1 MYNKPRSRL
10 TLTRETN
17 IHTTNSLASLQIVPT
32 VSSGN
37 SQSSLFSRHTQQFD
51 KSTVQPQD
59 QVIFRPTQILPSD
72 VNMKRYTHQGTPD
85 FALNQFAG
93 SDQKPTEKVPIHYRS
108 NKKQIVP
115 AAALAHDL
123 NAPPDIVQDVEDSG
137 RTSRSS
143 SHLSPNTQKAPAFL
157 PGDRVIFAE
166 SPSAPGIPVVYRTPE
181 ERSSNPDRL
190 NLDRRKLTVCP
201 ILEGEEQLRLLNYQH
216 NMICKIQHL
225 SSLKRLIFLDLY
237 DNQIEEIAGLNALK
251 SLRVLMLGKNR
262 IRRIENLDT
271 LFKLDVLDLHGN
283 QISNIENLNHLTE
296 LRVLNLAGNHI
307 VHVDN
312 LSGMDSLAELNL
324 RRNKIKTVVD
334 VDNLP
339 SLQRL
344 FLSFNEI
351 SSFEDIACLGE
362 STSLSEISLDGNPI
376 AQEQYYKQIVLR
388 HMQQLKQLDMK
399 RVTDPGTSVSSRRP
413 GLYNPLYHLMSLPG
427 FKSNLASSG
436 SVIPA
441 ENILDGSSTDNKN
454 ITGNLITPKSSSS
467 HFTPAFQRTHVLSS
481 AGDMSKIGLVDDSDN
496 KGRNSLGKPRFM
508 TVKATNWAVNT
519 TVSSKASSVSNTVVH
534 TTPQRQNFLPN
545 KTGMATKPQTPY
557 TLYRSYTS
565 VEQLNDNS
573 PKPSMKRHTLSL
585 MDPLSTS
592 PMFTLSPVESNDD
605 RVWKFGSEPS
615 VHQTSVSADRPFL
628 EKNLRNG
635 SETSVD
641 QKSVNSSIDS
651 IQNVEKMPRKASRPN
666 SEYSECSESTQ
677 STKTLTETDFIN
689 NGSRPISEYSVTSD
703 KTLQPKDG
711 DVPETTGTL
720 SRPLSEYSENSER
733 KMSEN
738 VLQGKNVFR
747 YYSDSDLSRTTE
759 SKMAQEQNISSLI
772 SDSKNLLEKTY
783 DREKQ
788 EKFMPFWKV
797 IDNKIVRVTCN
808 EEEFEKMKLD
818 RSTARNME
826 VNRSTVKPEFN
837 FNGTNGDTKLENI
850 LKTSL
855 DAKIEVSNEMANLLN
870 DSGPKSLDKKVQLN
884 QKVEKSEKDIVLEK
898 ETTSLSTDKYDISIT
913 RNFYQKSY
921 GIDQVTMII
930 PKSAEAVEN
939 PKSNDTVKIPKSAAE
954 ETKKSKEFENMH
966 QSLGTQKNKGQ
977 RIDTNQE
984 ENQASG
990 ELHSVKINNLQS
1002 SADSRQSQKA
1012 PPLKPL
1018 KTSESFP
1025 NLRTADLG
1033 SSGNMNEKTLP
1044 ELSTKSVRKL
1054 KEDQSKHLL
1063 VKEPLIAESLA
1074 KKPDKLTIFK
1084 EPPLQIQSKTTM
1096 ATIHETENATSQ
1108 TMSVQGVQQK
1118 TGLSK
1123 SVSAP
1128 SLSAVAL
1135 SDNTTESTSTSST
1148 SLDLSLGMSSLGSP
1162 ITLGSTESIPSTPSQ
1177 PTRKNSGTTMGLS
1190 VVKQSFKATPLMLTC
1205 SAVFPVVVSP
1215 VREEERR
1222 IALVMARKDDEKKK
1236 DINKTQVLKEKKR
1249 LAINNARRQWEVMQ
1263 GNMIN
1268 KSGKLSRTPDL
1279 YANHVGSIPNAELV
1293 SPDGADENMEV
1304 ESINRCK
1311 HWVQCESFTDMY
1323 KKRIPGPLMS
1333 IFGELERKSRLRQ
1346 SQSDE
1351 DLSQGDNRTATD
1363 LSNLADLEGDTLTL
1377 YGTQSLE
1384 ALDRNWGMQ
1393 AAGAVTHIIFKFI
1406 DFEDIAKQL
1415 YKVRTKFPGVQTLTF
1430 SATNI
1435 RSYQQINALSSVRR
1449 FDNLIV
1455 ENEGNPITKFTLWR
1469 SYVVFRLAHFALK
1482 KINDMEVTAGD
1493 IVNAEKLYGPVSHIT
1508 TSQLPQSR
1516 LLSLVGEARYVKV

>member
-399 RVTDPGTSVSSRRP
+399 RVT
-413 GLYNPLYHLMSLPG
+413 
-427 FKSNLASSG
+427 
-436 SVIPA
+436 
-441 ENILDGSSTDNKN
+441 
-454 ITGNLITPKSSSS
+454 
-467 HFTPAFQRTHVLSS
+467 
-481 AGDMSKIGLVDDSDN
+481 
-496 KGRNSLGKPRFM
+496 
-508 TVKATNWAVNT
+508 
-519 TVSSKASSVSNTVVH
+519 
-534 TTPQRQNFLPN
+534 
-545 KTGMATKPQTPY
+545 
-557 TLYRSYTS
+557 
-565 VEQLNDNS
+565 
-573 PKPSMKRHTLSL
+573 
-585 MDPLSTS
+585 
-592 PMFTLSPVESNDD
+592 
-605 RVWKFGSEPS
+605 
-615 VHQTSVSADRPFL
+615 
-628 EKNLRNG
+628 
-635 SETSVD
+635 
-641 QKSVNSSIDS
+641 
-651 IQNVEKMPRKASRPN
+651 
-666 SEYSECSESTQ
+666 
-677 STKTLTETDFIN
+677 
-689 NGSRPISEYSVTSD
+689 
-703 KTLQPKDG
+703 
-711 DVPETTGTL
+711 
-720 SRPLSEYSENSER
+720 
-733 KMSEN
+733 
-738 VLQGKNVFR
+738 
-747 YYSDSDLSRTTE
+747 
-759 SKMAQEQNISSLI
+759 
-772 SDSKNLLEKTY
+772 
-783 DREKQ
+783 
-788 EKFMPFWKV
+788 
-797 IDNKIVRVTCN
+797 
-808 EEEFEKMKLD
+808 
-818 RSTARNME
+818 
-826 VNRSTVKPEFN
+826 
-837 FNGTNGDTKLENI
+837 
-850 LKTSL
+850 
-855 DAKIEVSNEMANLLN
+855 
-870 DSGPKSLDKKVQLN
+870 
-884 QKVEKSEKDIVLEK
+884 
-898 ETTSLSTDKYDISIT
+898 
-913 RNFYQKSY
+913 
-921 GIDQVTMII
+921 
-930 PKSAEAVEN
+930 
-939 PKSNDTVKIPKSAAE
+939 
-954 ETKKSKEFENMH
+954 
-966 QSLGTQKNKGQ
+966 
-977 RIDTNQE
+977 
-984 ENQASG
+984 
-990 ELHSVKINNLQS
+990 
-1002 SADSRQSQKA
+1002 
-1012 PPLKPL
+1012 
-1018 KTSESFP
+1018 
-1025 NLRTADLG
+1025 
-1033 SSGNMNEKTLP
+1033 
-1044 ELSTKSVRKL
+1044 
-1054 KEDQSKHLL
+1054 
-1063 VKEPLIAESLA
+1063 
-1074 KKPDKLTIFK
+1074 
-1084 EPPLQIQSKTTM
+1084 
-1096 ATIHETENATSQ
+1096 
-1108 TMSVQGVQQK
+1108 
-1118 TGLSK
+1118 
-1123 SVSAP
+1123 
-1128 SLSAVAL
+1128 
-1135 SDNTTESTSTSST
+1135 
-1148 SLDLSLGMSSLGSP
+1148 
-1162 ITLGSTESIPSTPSQ
+1162 
-1177 PTRKNSGTTMGLS
+1177 
-1190 VVKQSFKATPLMLTC
+1190 
-1205 SAVFPVVVSP
+1205 
-1215 VREEERR
+1215 EEERR

-1304 ESINRCK
+1304 ESINRTIMHGPAHFCK
-1311 HWVQCESFTDMY
+1311 KVALVTSVYAVDNVFPTPCVDSAR
-1323 KKRIPGPLMS
+1323 RIPGPLMS

-1351 DLSQGDNRTATD
+1351 DLSEKQSSRGNSRPSSSHSSNNFDLPDIPKERPRTSSNTRKVEGTKNLKETIIFGQGDNRTATD

-1516 LLSLVGEARYVKV
+1516 LLSLVGEARRKQVLSITEDKSKKLLEGKLDKSQNEFVGRAGLTHQPVEAVNTKQQEQNARRNFARSYVNEITKEAIFTDRKKNELLKQWPMIFHEMVYSSMSDMSDMQSYMKKCLEELEKS

>member
-1 MYNKPRSRL
+1 MNLR
-10 TLTRETN
+10 RERRDSVVPMSYFVVWMK
-17 IHTTNSLASLQIVPT
+17 HPASL
-32 VSSGN
+32 SG
-37 SQSSLFSRHTQQFD
+37 
-51 KSTVQPQD
+51 
-59 QVIFRPTQILPSD
+59 
-72 VNMKRYTHQGTPD
+72 
-85 FALNQFAG
+85 
-93 SDQKPTEKVPIHYRS
+93 EKVPIHYRS

-283 QISNIENLNHLTE
+283 QISNIENLNHLSE

-399 RVTDPGTSVSSRRP
+399 RVT
-413 GLYNPLYHLMSLPG
+413 
-427 FKSNLASSG
+427 
-436 SVIPA
+436 
-441 ENILDGSSTDNKN
+441 
-454 ITGNLITPKSSSS
+454 
-467 HFTPAFQRTHVLSS
+467 
-481 AGDMSKIGLVDDSDN
+481 
-496 KGRNSLGKPRFM
+496 
-508 TVKATNWAVNT
+508 
-519 TVSSKASSVSNTVVH
+519 
-534 TTPQRQNFLPN
+534 
-545 KTGMATKPQTPY
+545 
-557 TLYRSYTS
+557 
-565 VEQLNDNS
+565 
-573 PKPSMKRHTLSL
+573 
-585 MDPLSTS
+585 
-592 PMFTLSPVESNDD
+592 
-605 RVWKFGSEPS
+605 
-615 VHQTSVSADRPFL
+615 
-628 EKNLRNG
+628 
-635 SETSVD
+635 
-641 QKSVNSSIDS
+641 
-651 IQNVEKMPRKASRPN
+651 
-666 SEYSECSESTQ
+666 
-677 STKTLTETDFIN
+677 
-689 NGSRPISEYSVTSD
+689 
-703 KTLQPKDG
+703 
-711 DVPETTGTL
+711 
-720 SRPLSEYSENSER
+720 
-733 KMSEN
+733 
-738 VLQGKNVFR
+738 
-747 YYSDSDLSRTTE
+747 
-759 SKMAQEQNISSLI
+759 
-772 SDSKNLLEKTY
+772 
-783 DREKQ
+783 
-788 EKFMPFWKV
+788 
-797 IDNKIVRVTCN
+797 
-808 EEEFEKMKLD
+808 
-818 RSTARNME
+818 
-826 VNRSTVKPEFN
+826 
-837 FNGTNGDTKLENI
+837 
-850 LKTSL
+850 
-855 DAKIEVSNEMANLLN
+855 
-870 DSGPKSLDKKVQLN
+870 
-884 QKVEKSEKDIVLEK
+884 
-898 ETTSLSTDKYDISIT
+898 
-913 RNFYQKSY
+913 
-921 GIDQVTMII
+921 
-930 PKSAEAVEN
+930 
-939 PKSNDTVKIPKSAAE
+939 
-954 ETKKSKEFENMH
+954 
-966 QSLGTQKNKGQ
+966 
-977 RIDTNQE
+977 
-984 ENQASG
+984 
-990 ELHSVKINNLQS
+990 
-1002 SADSRQSQKA
+1002 
-1012 PPLKPL
+1012 
-1018 KTSESFP
+1018 
-1025 NLRTADLG
+1025 
-1033 SSGNMNEKTLP
+1033 
-1044 ELSTKSVRKL
+1044 
-1054 KEDQSKHLL
+1054 
-1063 VKEPLIAESLA
+1063 
-1074 KKPDKLTIFK
+1074 
-1084 EPPLQIQSKTTM
+1084 
-1096 ATIHETENATSQ
+1096 
-1108 TMSVQGVQQK
+1108 
-1118 TGLSK
+1118 
-1123 SVSAP
+1123 
-1128 SLSAVAL
+1128 
-1135 SDNTTESTSTSST
+1135 
-1148 SLDLSLGMSSLGSP
+1148 
-1162 ITLGSTESIPSTPSQ
+1162 
-1177 PTRKNSGTTMGLS
+1177 
-1190 VVKQSFKATPLMLTC
+1190 
-1205 SAVFPVVVSP
+1205 
-1215 VREEERR
+1215 EEERR

-1304 ESINRCK
+1304 ESINR
-1311 HWVQCESFTDMY
+1311 
-1323 KKRIPGPLMS
+1323 
-1333 IFGELERKSRLRQ
+1333 KSRLRQ

-1351 DLSQGDNRTATD
+1351 DLSEKQSSRGNSRPSSSHSSNNFDLPDIPKERPRTSSNSRKVDGTKNLKETIIFGQGDNRTATD

-1384 ALDRNWGMQ
+1384 ALDRNWGIQ

-1516 LLSLVGEARYVKV
+1516 LLSLVGEARRKQVLSITEDKSKKLLEGKLDKSQNDFVGRAGLTHQPVEAVNTKQQCQWTIYSVEQNARRNFARSYVNEITKEAIFTDRKKNELLKQWPMIFHEMVYSSMSDMSDMQSYMKKCLEELEKS

>member
-399 RVTDPGTSVSSRRP
+399 RVT
-413 GLYNPLYHLMSLPG
+413 
-427 FKSNLASSG
+427 
-436 SVIPA
+436 
-441 ENILDGSSTDNKN
+441 
-454 ITGNLITPKSSSS
+454 
-467 HFTPAFQRTHVLSS
+467 
-481 AGDMSKIGLVDDSDN
+481 
-496 KGRNSLGKPRFM
+496 
-508 TVKATNWAVNT
+508 
-519 TVSSKASSVSNTVVH
+519 
-534 TTPQRQNFLPN
+534 
-545 KTGMATKPQTPY
+545 
-557 TLYRSYTS
+557 
-565 VEQLNDNS
+565 
-573 PKPSMKRHTLSL
+573 
-585 MDPLSTS
+585 
-592 PMFTLSPVESNDD
+592 
-605 RVWKFGSEPS
+605 
-615 VHQTSVSADRPFL
+615 
-628 EKNLRNG
+628 
-635 SETSVD
+635 
-641 QKSVNSSIDS
+641 
-651 IQNVEKMPRKASRPN
+651 
-666 SEYSECSESTQ
+666 
-677 STKTLTETDFIN
+677 
-689 NGSRPISEYSVTSD
+689 
-703 KTLQPKDG
+703 
-711 DVPETTGTL
+711 
-720 SRPLSEYSENSER
+720 
-733 KMSEN
+733 
-738 VLQGKNVFR
+738 
-747 YYSDSDLSRTTE
+747 
-759 SKMAQEQNISSLI
+759 
-772 SDSKNLLEKTY
+772 
-783 DREKQ
+783 
-788 EKFMPFWKV
+788 
-797 IDNKIVRVTCN
+797 
-808 EEEFEKMKLD
+808 
-818 RSTARNME
+818 
-826 VNRSTVKPEFN
+826 
-837 FNGTNGDTKLENI
+837 
-850 LKTSL
+850 
-855 DAKIEVSNEMANLLN
+855 
-870 DSGPKSLDKKVQLN
+870 
-884 QKVEKSEKDIVLEK
+884 
-898 ETTSLSTDKYDISIT
+898 
-913 RNFYQKSY
+913 
-921 GIDQVTMII
+921 
-930 PKSAEAVEN
+930 
-939 PKSNDTVKIPKSAAE
+939 
-954 ETKKSKEFENMH
+954 
-966 QSLGTQKNKGQ
+966 
-977 RIDTNQE
+977 
-984 ENQASG
+984 
-990 ELHSVKINNLQS
+990 
-1002 SADSRQSQKA
+1002 
-1012 PPLKPL
+1012 
-1018 KTSESFP
+1018 
-1025 NLRTADLG
+1025 
-1033 SSGNMNEKTLP
+1033 
-1044 ELSTKSVRKL
+1044 
-1054 KEDQSKHLL
+1054 
-1063 VKEPLIAESLA
+1063 
-1074 KKPDKLTIFK
+1074 
-1084 EPPLQIQSKTTM
+1084 
-1096 ATIHETENATSQ
+1096 
-1108 TMSVQGVQQK
+1108 
-1118 TGLSK
+1118 
-1123 SVSAP
+1123 
-1128 SLSAVAL
+1128 
-1135 SDNTTESTSTSST
+1135 
-1148 SLDLSLGMSSLGSP
+1148 
-1162 ITLGSTESIPSTPSQ
+1162 
-1177 PTRKNSGTTMGLS
+1177 
-1190 VVKQSFKATPLMLTC
+1190 
-1205 SAVFPVVVSP
+1205 
-1215 VREEERR
+1215 EEERR

-1304 ESINRCK
+1304 ESINR
-1311 HWVQCESFTDMY
+1311 
-1323 KKRIPGPLMS
+1323 
-1333 IFGELERKSRLRQ
+1333 KSRLRQ

-1351 DLSQGDNRTATD
+1351 DLSEKQSSRGNSRPSSSHSSNNFDLPDIPKERPRTSSNTRKVEGTKNLKETIIFGQGDNRTATD

-1516 LLSLVGEARYVKV
+1516 LLSLVGEARRKQVLSITEDKSKKLLEGKLDKSQNEFVGRAGLTHQPVEAVNTKQQEQNARRNFARSYVNEITKEAIFTDRKKNELLKQWPMIFHEMVYSSMSDMSDMQSYMKKCLEELEKS

>member
-399 RVTDPGTSVSSRRP
+399 RVT
-413 GLYNPLYHLMSLPG
+413 
-427 FKSNLASSG
+427 
-436 SVIPA
+436 
-441 ENILDGSSTDNKN
+441 
-454 ITGNLITPKSSSS
+454 
-467 HFTPAFQRTHVLSS
+467 
-481 AGDMSKIGLVDDSDN
+481 
-496 KGRNSLGKPRFM
+496 
-508 TVKATNWAVNT
+508 
-519 TVSSKASSVSNTVVH
+519 
-534 TTPQRQNFLPN
+534 
-545 KTGMATKPQTPY
+545 
-557 TLYRSYTS
+557 
-565 VEQLNDNS
+565 
-573 PKPSMKRHTLSL
+573 
-585 MDPLSTS
+585 
-592 PMFTLSPVESNDD
+592 
-605 RVWKFGSEPS
+605 
-615 VHQTSVSADRPFL
+615 
-628 EKNLRNG
+628 
-635 SETSVD
+635 
-641 QKSVNSSIDS
+641 
-651 IQNVEKMPRKASRPN
+651 
-666 SEYSECSESTQ
+666 
-677 STKTLTETDFIN
+677 
-689 NGSRPISEYSVTSD
+689 
-703 KTLQPKDG
+703 
-711 DVPETTGTL
+711 
-720 SRPLSEYSENSER
+720 
-733 KMSEN
+733 
-738 VLQGKNVFR
+738 
-747 YYSDSDLSRTTE
+747 
-759 SKMAQEQNISSLI
+759 
-772 SDSKNLLEKTY
+772 
-783 DREKQ
+783 
-788 EKFMPFWKV
+788 
-797 IDNKIVRVTCN
+797 
-808 EEEFEKMKLD
+808 
-818 RSTARNME
+818 
-826 VNRSTVKPEFN
+826 
-837 FNGTNGDTKLENI
+837 
-850 LKTSL
+850 
-855 DAKIEVSNEMANLLN
+855 
-870 DSGPKSLDKKVQLN
+870 
-884 QKVEKSEKDIVLEK
+884 
-898 ETTSLSTDKYDISIT
+898 
-913 RNFYQKSY
+913 
-921 GIDQVTMII
+921 
-930 PKSAEAVEN
+930 
-939 PKSNDTVKIPKSAAE
+939 
-954 ETKKSKEFENMH
+954 
-966 QSLGTQKNKGQ
+966 
-977 RIDTNQE
+977 
-984 ENQASG
+984 
-990 ELHSVKINNLQS
+990 
-1002 SADSRQSQKA
+1002 
-1012 PPLKPL
+1012 
-1018 KTSESFP
+1018 
-1025 NLRTADLG
+1025 
-1033 SSGNMNEKTLP
+1033 
-1044 ELSTKSVRKL
+1044 
-1054 KEDQSKHLL
+1054 
-1063 VKEPLIAESLA
+1063 
-1074 KKPDKLTIFK
+1074 
-1084 EPPLQIQSKTTM
+1084 
-1096 ATIHETENATSQ
+1096 
-1108 TMSVQGVQQK
+1108 
-1118 TGLSK
+1118 
-1123 SVSAP
+1123 
-1128 SLSAVAL
+1128 
-1135 SDNTTESTSTSST
+1135 
-1148 SLDLSLGMSSLGSP
+1148 
-1162 ITLGSTESIPSTPSQ
+1162 
-1177 PTRKNSGTTMGLS
+1177 
-1190 VVKQSFKATPLMLTC
+1190 
-1205 SAVFPVVVSP
+1205 
-1215 VREEERR
+1215 EEERR

-1304 ESINRCK
+1304 ESINSEKQSSRGNSRPSSS
-1311 HWVQCESFTDMY
+1311 HSSNNFDLPD
-1323 KKRIPGPLMS
+1323 IPKERPRTSSNTRKVEGTKNLKETI
-1333 IFGELERKSRLRQ
+1333 IFG
-1346 SQSDE
+1346 
-1351 DLSQGDNRTATD
+1351 QGDNRTATD

-1516 LLSLVGEARYVKV
+1516 LLSLVGEARRKQVLSITEDKSKKLLEGKLDKSQNEFVGRAGLTHQPVEAVNTKQQCQWTIYSVEQNARRNFARSYVNEITKEAIFTDRKKNELLKQWPMIFHEMVYSSMSDMSDMQSYMKKCLEELEKS

>member
-37 SQSSLFSRHTQQFD
+37 LQSSLFSRHTQQFD

-93 SDQKPTEKVPIHYRS
+93 SDQKSTEKVPIHYRS

-283 QISNIENLNHLTE
+283 QISNIENLNHLSE

-399 RVTDPGTSVSSRRP
+399 RVT
-413 GLYNPLYHLMSLPG
+413 
-427 FKSNLASSG
+427 
-436 SVIPA
+436 
-441 ENILDGSSTDNKN
+441 
-454 ITGNLITPKSSSS
+454 
-467 HFTPAFQRTHVLSS
+467 
-481 AGDMSKIGLVDDSDN
+481 
-496 KGRNSLGKPRFM
+496 
-508 TVKATNWAVNT
+508 
-519 TVSSKASSVSNTVVH
+519 
-534 TTPQRQNFLPN
+534 
-545 KTGMATKPQTPY
+545 
-557 TLYRSYTS
+557 
-565 VEQLNDNS
+565 
-573 PKPSMKRHTLSL
+573 
-585 MDPLSTS
+585 
-592 PMFTLSPVESNDD
+592 
-605 RVWKFGSEPS
+605 
-615 VHQTSVSADRPFL
+615 
-628 EKNLRNG
+628 
-635 SETSVD
+635 
-641 QKSVNSSIDS
+641 
-651 IQNVEKMPRKASRPN
+651 
-666 SEYSECSESTQ
+666 
-677 STKTLTETDFIN
+677 
-689 NGSRPISEYSVTSD
+689 
-703 KTLQPKDG
+703 
-711 DVPETTGTL
+711 
-720 SRPLSEYSENSER
+720 
-733 KMSEN
+733 
-738 VLQGKNVFR
+738 
-747 YYSDSDLSRTTE
+747 
-759 SKMAQEQNISSLI
+759 
-772 SDSKNLLEKTY
+772 
-783 DREKQ
+783 
-788 EKFMPFWKV
+788 
-797 IDNKIVRVTCN
+797 
-808 EEEFEKMKLD
+808 
-818 RSTARNME
+818 
-826 VNRSTVKPEFN
+826 
-837 FNGTNGDTKLENI
+837 
-850 LKTSL
+850 
-855 DAKIEVSNEMANLLN
+855 
-870 DSGPKSLDKKVQLN
+870 
-884 QKVEKSEKDIVLEK
+884 
-898 ETTSLSTDKYDISIT
+898 
-913 RNFYQKSY
+913 
-921 GIDQVTMII
+921 
-930 PKSAEAVEN
+930 
-939 PKSNDTVKIPKSAAE
+939 
-954 ETKKSKEFENMH
+954 
-966 QSLGTQKNKGQ
+966 
-977 RIDTNQE
+977 
-984 ENQASG
+984 
-990 ELHSVKINNLQS
+990 
-1002 SADSRQSQKA
+1002 
-1012 PPLKPL
+1012 
-1018 KTSESFP
+1018 
-1025 NLRTADLG
+1025 
-1033 SSGNMNEKTLP
+1033 
-1044 ELSTKSVRKL
+1044 
-1054 KEDQSKHLL
+1054 
-1063 VKEPLIAESLA
+1063 
-1074 KKPDKLTIFK
+1074 
-1084 EPPLQIQSKTTM
+1084 
-1096 ATIHETENATSQ
+1096 
-1108 TMSVQGVQQK
+1108 
-1118 TGLSK
+1118 
-1123 SVSAP
+1123 
-1128 SLSAVAL
+1128 
-1135 SDNTTESTSTSST
+1135 
-1148 SLDLSLGMSSLGSP
+1148 
-1162 ITLGSTESIPSTPSQ
+1162 
-1177 PTRKNSGTTMGLS
+1177 
-1190 VVKQSFKATPLMLTC
+1190 
-1205 SAVFPVVVSP
+1205 
-1215 VREEERR
+1215 EEERR

-1304 ESINRCK
+1304 ESINR
-1311 HWVQCESFTDMY
+1311 
-1323 KKRIPGPLMS
+1323 
-1333 IFGELERKSRLRQ
+1333 KSRLRQ

-1351 DLSQGDNRTATD
+1351 DLSEKQSSRGNSRPSSSHSSNNFDLPDIPKERPRTSSNSRKVDGTKNLKETIIFGQGDNRTATD

-1384 ALDRNWGMQ
+1384 ALDRNWGIQ

-1516 LLSLVGEARYVKV
+1516 LLSLVGEARRKQVLSITEDKSKKLLEGKLDKSQNDFVGRAGLTHQPVEAVNTKQQCQWTIYSVEQNARRNFARSYVNEITKEAIFTDRKKNELLKQWPMIFHEMVYSSMSDMSDMQSYMKKCLEELEKS

>member
-10 TLTRETN
+10 TLTRE
-17 IHTTNSLASLQIVPT
+17 
-32 VSSGN
+32 
-37 SQSSLFSRHTQQFD
+37 QQFD

-283 QISNIENLNHLTE
+283 QISNIENLNHLSE

-399 RVTDPGTSVSSRRP
+399 RVT
-413 GLYNPLYHLMSLPG
+413 
-427 FKSNLASSG
+427 
-436 SVIPA
+436 
-441 ENILDGSSTDNKN
+441 
-454 ITGNLITPKSSSS
+454 
-467 HFTPAFQRTHVLSS
+467 
-481 AGDMSKIGLVDDSDN
+481 
-496 KGRNSLGKPRFM
+496 
-508 TVKATNWAVNT
+508 
-519 TVSSKASSVSNTVVH
+519 
-534 TTPQRQNFLPN
+534 
-545 KTGMATKPQTPY
+545 
-557 TLYRSYTS
+557 
-565 VEQLNDNS
+565 
-573 PKPSMKRHTLSL
+573 
-585 MDPLSTS
+585 
-592 PMFTLSPVESNDD
+592 
-605 RVWKFGSEPS
+605 
-615 VHQTSVSADRPFL
+615 
-628 EKNLRNG
+628 
-635 SETSVD
+635 
-641 QKSVNSSIDS
+641 
-651 IQNVEKMPRKASRPN
+651 
-666 SEYSECSESTQ
+666 
-677 STKTLTETDFIN
+677 
-689 NGSRPISEYSVTSD
+689 
-703 KTLQPKDG
+703 
-711 DVPETTGTL
+711 
-720 SRPLSEYSENSER
+720 
-733 KMSEN
+733 
-738 VLQGKNVFR
+738 
-747 YYSDSDLSRTTE
+747 
-759 SKMAQEQNISSLI
+759 
-772 SDSKNLLEKTY
+772 
-783 DREKQ
+783 
-788 EKFMPFWKV
+788 
-797 IDNKIVRVTCN
+797 
-808 EEEFEKMKLD
+808 
-818 RSTARNME
+818 
-826 VNRSTVKPEFN
+826 
-837 FNGTNGDTKLENI
+837 
-850 LKTSL
+850 
-855 DAKIEVSNEMANLLN
+855 
-870 DSGPKSLDKKVQLN
+870 
-884 QKVEKSEKDIVLEK
+884 
-898 ETTSLSTDKYDISIT
+898 
-913 RNFYQKSY
+913 
-921 GIDQVTMII
+921 
-930 PKSAEAVEN
+930 
-939 PKSNDTVKIPKSAAE
+939 
-954 ETKKSKEFENMH
+954 
-966 QSLGTQKNKGQ
+966 
-977 RIDTNQE
+977 
-984 ENQASG
+984 
-990 ELHSVKINNLQS
+990 
-1002 SADSRQSQKA
+1002 
-1012 PPLKPL
+1012 
-1018 KTSESFP
+1018 
-1025 NLRTADLG
+1025 
-1033 SSGNMNEKTLP
+1033 
-1044 ELSTKSVRKL
+1044 
-1054 KEDQSKHLL
+1054 
-1063 VKEPLIAESLA
+1063 
-1074 KKPDKLTIFK
+1074 
-1084 EPPLQIQSKTTM
+1084 
-1096 ATIHETENATSQ
+1096 
-1108 TMSVQGVQQK
+1108 
-1118 TGLSK
+1118 
-1123 SVSAP
+1123 
-1128 SLSAVAL
+1128 
-1135 SDNTTESTSTSST
+1135 
-1148 SLDLSLGMSSLGSP
+1148 
-1162 ITLGSTESIPSTPSQ
+1162 
-1177 PTRKNSGTTMGLS
+1177 
-1190 VVKQSFKATPLMLTC
+1190 
-1205 SAVFPVVVSP
+1205 
-1215 VREEERR
+1215 EEERR

-1304 ESINRCK
+1304 ESINSEKQSSRGNSRPSSS
-1311 HWVQCESFTDMY
+1311 HSSNNFDLPD
-1323 KKRIPGPLMS
+1323 IPKERPRTSSNSRKVDGTKNLKETI
-1333 IFGELERKSRLRQ
+1333 IFG
-1346 SQSDE
+1346 
-1351 DLSQGDNRTATD
+1351 QGDNRTATD

-1516 LLSLVGEARYVKV
+1516 LLSLVGEARRKQVLSITEDKSKKLLEGKLDKSQNDFVGRAGLTHQPVEAVNTKQQEQNARRNFARSYVNEITKEAIFTDRKKNELLKQWPMIFHEMVYSSMSDMSDMQSYMKKCLEELEKS

>member
-10 TLTRETN
+10 TLTRE
-17 IHTTNSLASLQIVPT
+17 
-32 VSSGN
+32 
-37 SQSSLFSRHTQQFD
+37 QQFD

-399 RVTDPGTSVSSRRP
+399 RVT
-413 GLYNPLYHLMSLPG
+413 
-427 FKSNLASSG
+427 
-436 SVIPA
+436 
-441 ENILDGSSTDNKN
+441 
-454 ITGNLITPKSSSS
+454 
-467 HFTPAFQRTHVLSS
+467 
-481 AGDMSKIGLVDDSDN
+481 
-496 KGRNSLGKPRFM
+496 
-508 TVKATNWAVNT
+508 
-519 TVSSKASSVSNTVVH
+519 
-534 TTPQRQNFLPN
+534 
-545 KTGMATKPQTPY
+545 
-557 TLYRSYTS
+557 
-565 VEQLNDNS
+565 
-573 PKPSMKRHTLSL
+573 
-585 MDPLSTS
+585 
-592 PMFTLSPVESNDD
+592 
-605 RVWKFGSEPS
+605 
-615 VHQTSVSADRPFL
+615 
-628 EKNLRNG
+628 
-635 SETSVD
+635 
-641 QKSVNSSIDS
+641 
-651 IQNVEKMPRKASRPN
+651 
-666 SEYSECSESTQ
+666 
-677 STKTLTETDFIN
+677 
-689 NGSRPISEYSVTSD
+689 
-703 KTLQPKDG
+703 
-711 DVPETTGTL
+711 
-720 SRPLSEYSENSER
+720 
-733 KMSEN
+733 
-738 VLQGKNVFR
+738 
-747 YYSDSDLSRTTE
+747 
-759 SKMAQEQNISSLI
+759 
-772 SDSKNLLEKTY
+772 
-783 DREKQ
+783 
-788 EKFMPFWKV
+788 
-797 IDNKIVRVTCN
+797 
-808 EEEFEKMKLD
+808 
-818 RSTARNME
+818 
-826 VNRSTVKPEFN
+826 
-837 FNGTNGDTKLENI
+837 
-850 LKTSL
+850 
-855 DAKIEVSNEMANLLN
+855 
-870 DSGPKSLDKKVQLN
+870 
-884 QKVEKSEKDIVLEK
+884 
-898 ETTSLSTDKYDISIT
+898 
-913 RNFYQKSY
+913 
-921 GIDQVTMII
+921 
-930 PKSAEAVEN
+930 
-939 PKSNDTVKIPKSAAE
+939 
-954 ETKKSKEFENMH
+954 
-966 QSLGTQKNKGQ
+966 
-977 RIDTNQE
+977 
-984 ENQASG
+984 
-990 ELHSVKINNLQS
+990 
-1002 SADSRQSQKA
+1002 
-1012 PPLKPL
+1012 
-1018 KTSESFP
+1018 
-1025 NLRTADLG
+1025 
-1033 SSGNMNEKTLP
+1033 
-1044 ELSTKSVRKL
+1044 
-1054 KEDQSKHLL
+1054 
-1063 VKEPLIAESLA
+1063 
-1074 KKPDKLTIFK
+1074 
-1084 EPPLQIQSKTTM
+1084 
-1096 ATIHETENATSQ
+1096 
-1108 TMSVQGVQQK
+1108 
-1118 TGLSK
+1118 
-1123 SVSAP
+1123 
-1128 SLSAVAL
+1128 
-1135 SDNTTESTSTSST
+1135 
-1148 SLDLSLGMSSLGSP
+1148 
-1162 ITLGSTESIPSTPSQ
+1162 
-1177 PTRKNSGTTMGLS
+1177 
-1190 VVKQSFKATPLMLTC
+1190 
-1205 SAVFPVVVSP
+1205 
-1215 VREEERR
+1215 EEERR

-1304 ESINRCK
+1304 ESINR
-1311 HWVQCESFTDMY
+1311 
-1323 KKRIPGPLMS
+1323 RIPGPLMS
-1333 IFGELERKSRLRQ
+1333 IFGELESEKQSSRGNSRPSSSHSSNNFDLPDIPKERPRTSSNTRKVEGTKNLK
-1346 SQSDE
+1346 E
-1351 DLSQGDNRTATD
+1351 TIIFGQGDNRTATD

-1516 LLSLVGEARYVKV
+1516 LLSLVGEARRKQVLSITEDKSKKLLEGKLDKSQNEFVGRAGLTHQPVEAVNTKQQEQNARRNFARSYVNEITKEAIFTDRKKNELLKQWPMIFHEMVYSSMSDMSDMQSYMKKCLEELEKS

>member
-1 MYNKPRSRL
+1 MNLR
-10 TLTRETN
+10 RERRDSV
-17 IHTTNSLASLQIVPT
+17 IPMSYFVVWMKHPASL
-32 VSSGN
+32 SG
-37 SQSSLFSRHTQQFD
+37 
-51 KSTVQPQD
+51 
-59 QVIFRPTQILPSD
+59 
-72 VNMKRYTHQGTPD
+72 
-85 FALNQFAG
+85 
-93 SDQKPTEKVPIHYRS
+93 EKVPIHYRS

-399 RVTDPGTSVSSRRP
+399 RVT
-413 GLYNPLYHLMSLPG
+413 
-427 FKSNLASSG
+427 
-436 SVIPA
+436 
-441 ENILDGSSTDNKN
+441 
-454 ITGNLITPKSSSS
+454 
-467 HFTPAFQRTHVLSS
+467 
-481 AGDMSKIGLVDDSDN
+481 
-496 KGRNSLGKPRFM
+496 
-508 TVKATNWAVNT
+508 
-519 TVSSKASSVSNTVVH
+519 
-534 TTPQRQNFLPN
+534 
-545 KTGMATKPQTPY
+545 
-557 TLYRSYTS
+557 
-565 VEQLNDNS
+565 
-573 PKPSMKRHTLSL
+573 
-585 MDPLSTS
+585 
-592 PMFTLSPVESNDD
+592 
-605 RVWKFGSEPS
+605 
-615 VHQTSVSADRPFL
+615 
-628 EKNLRNG
+628 
-635 SETSVD
+635 
-641 QKSVNSSIDS
+641 
-651 IQNVEKMPRKASRPN
+651 
-666 SEYSECSESTQ
+666 
-677 STKTLTETDFIN
+677 
-689 NGSRPISEYSVTSD
+689 
-703 KTLQPKDG
+703 
-711 DVPETTGTL
+711 
-720 SRPLSEYSENSER
+720 
-733 KMSEN
+733 
-738 VLQGKNVFR
+738 
-747 YYSDSDLSRTTE
+747 
-759 SKMAQEQNISSLI
+759 
-772 SDSKNLLEKTY
+772 
-783 DREKQ
+783 
-788 EKFMPFWKV
+788 
-797 IDNKIVRVTCN
+797 
-808 EEEFEKMKLD
+808 
-818 RSTARNME
+818 
-826 VNRSTVKPEFN
+826 
-837 FNGTNGDTKLENI
+837 
-850 LKTSL
+850 
-855 DAKIEVSNEMANLLN
+855 
-870 DSGPKSLDKKVQLN
+870 
-884 QKVEKSEKDIVLEK
+884 
-898 ETTSLSTDKYDISIT
+898 
-913 RNFYQKSY
+913 
-921 GIDQVTMII
+921 
-930 PKSAEAVEN
+930 
-939 PKSNDTVKIPKSAAE
+939 
-954 ETKKSKEFENMH
+954 
-966 QSLGTQKNKGQ
+966 
-977 RIDTNQE
+977 
-984 ENQASG
+984 
-990 ELHSVKINNLQS
+990 
-1002 SADSRQSQKA
+1002 
-1012 PPLKPL
+1012 
-1018 KTSESFP
+1018 
-1025 NLRTADLG
+1025 
-1033 SSGNMNEKTLP
+1033 
-1044 ELSTKSVRKL
+1044 
-1054 KEDQSKHLL
+1054 
-1063 VKEPLIAESLA
+1063 
-1074 KKPDKLTIFK
+1074 
-1084 EPPLQIQSKTTM
+1084 
-1096 ATIHETENATSQ
+1096 
-1108 TMSVQGVQQK
+1108 
-1118 TGLSK
+1118 
-1123 SVSAP
+1123 
-1128 SLSAVAL
+1128 
-1135 SDNTTESTSTSST
+1135 
-1148 SLDLSLGMSSLGSP
+1148 
-1162 ITLGSTESIPSTPSQ
+1162 
-1177 PTRKNSGTTMGLS
+1177 
-1190 VVKQSFKATPLMLTC
+1190 
-1205 SAVFPVVVSP
+1205 
-1215 VREEERR
+1215 EEERR

-1304 ESINRCK
+1304 ESINR
-1311 HWVQCESFTDMY
+1311 
-1323 KKRIPGPLMS
+1323 RIPGPLMS
-1333 IFGELERKSRLRQ
+1333 IFGELESEKQSSRGNSRPSSSHSSNNFDLPDIPKERPRTSSNTRKVEGTKNLK
-1346 SQSDE
+1346 E
-1351 DLSQGDNRTATD
+1351 TIIFGQGDNRTATD

-1516 LLSLVGEARYVKV
+1516 LLSLVGEARRKQVLSITEDKSKKLLEGKLDKSQNEFVGRAGLTHQPVEAVNTKQQEQNARRNFARSYVNEITKEAIFTDRKKNELLKQWPMIFHEMVYSSMSDMSDMQSYMKKCLEELEKS

>member
-37 SQSSLFSRHTQQFD
+37 LQSSLFSRHTQQFD

-85 FALNQFAG
+85 FALNQFA
-93 SDQKPTEKVPIHYRS
+93 EKVPIHYRS

-283 QISNIENLNHLTE
+283 QISNIENLNHLSE

-399 RVTDPGTSVSSRRP
+399 RVT
-413 GLYNPLYHLMSLPG
+413 
-427 FKSNLASSG
+427 
-436 SVIPA
+436 
-441 ENILDGSSTDNKN
+441 
-454 ITGNLITPKSSSS
+454 
-467 HFTPAFQRTHVLSS
+467 
-481 AGDMSKIGLVDDSDN
+481 
-496 KGRNSLGKPRFM
+496 
-508 TVKATNWAVNT
+508 
-519 TVSSKASSVSNTVVH
+519 
-534 TTPQRQNFLPN
+534 
-545 KTGMATKPQTPY
+545 
-557 TLYRSYTS
+557 
-565 VEQLNDNS
+565 
-573 PKPSMKRHTLSL
+573 
-585 MDPLSTS
+585 
-592 PMFTLSPVESNDD
+592 
-605 RVWKFGSEPS
+605 
-615 VHQTSVSADRPFL
+615 
-628 EKNLRNG
+628 
-635 SETSVD
+635 
-641 QKSVNSSIDS
+641 
-651 IQNVEKMPRKASRPN
+651 
-666 SEYSECSESTQ
+666 
-677 STKTLTETDFIN
+677 
-689 NGSRPISEYSVTSD
+689 
-703 KTLQPKDG
+703 
-711 DVPETTGTL
+711 
-720 SRPLSEYSENSER
+720 
-733 KMSEN
+733 
-738 VLQGKNVFR
+738 
-747 YYSDSDLSRTTE
+747 
-759 SKMAQEQNISSLI
+759 
-772 SDSKNLLEKTY
+772 
-783 DREKQ
+783 
-788 EKFMPFWKV
+788 
-797 IDNKIVRVTCN
+797 
-808 EEEFEKMKLD
+808 
-818 RSTARNME
+818 
-826 VNRSTVKPEFN
+826 
-837 FNGTNGDTKLENI
+837 
-850 LKTSL
+850 
-855 DAKIEVSNEMANLLN
+855 
-870 DSGPKSLDKKVQLN
+870 
-884 QKVEKSEKDIVLEK
+884 
-898 ETTSLSTDKYDISIT
+898 
-913 RNFYQKSY
+913 
-921 GIDQVTMII
+921 
-930 PKSAEAVEN
+930 
-939 PKSNDTVKIPKSAAE
+939 
-954 ETKKSKEFENMH
+954 
-966 QSLGTQKNKGQ
+966 
-977 RIDTNQE
+977 
-984 ENQASG
+984 
-990 ELHSVKINNLQS
+990 
-1002 SADSRQSQKA
+1002 
-1012 PPLKPL
+1012 
-1018 KTSESFP
+1018 
-1025 NLRTADLG
+1025 
-1033 SSGNMNEKTLP
+1033 
-1044 ELSTKSVRKL
+1044 
-1054 KEDQSKHLL
+1054 
-1063 VKEPLIAESLA
+1063 
-1074 KKPDKLTIFK
+1074 
-1084 EPPLQIQSKTTM
+1084 
-1096 ATIHETENATSQ
+1096 
-1108 TMSVQGVQQK
+1108 
-1118 TGLSK
+1118 
-1123 SVSAP
+1123 
-1128 SLSAVAL
+1128 
-1135 SDNTTESTSTSST
+1135 
-1148 SLDLSLGMSSLGSP
+1148 
-1162 ITLGSTESIPSTPSQ
+1162 
-1177 PTRKNSGTTMGLS
+1177 
-1190 VVKQSFKATPLMLTC
+1190 
-1205 SAVFPVVVSP
+1205 
-1215 VREEERR
+1215 EEERR

-1304 ESINRCK
+1304 ESINR
-1311 HWVQCESFTDMY
+1311 
-1323 KKRIPGPLMS
+1323 
-1333 IFGELERKSRLRQ
+1333 KSRLRQ

-1351 DLSQGDNRTATD
+1351 DLSEKQSSRGNSRPSSSHSSNNFDLPDIPKERPRTSSNSRKVDGTKNLKETIIFGQGDNRTATD

-1384 ALDRNWGMQ
+1384 ALDRNWGIQ

-1516 LLSLVGEARYVKV
+1516 LLSLVGEARRKQVLSITEDKSKKLLEGKLDKSQNDFVGRAGLTHQPVEAVNTKQQCQWTIYSVEQNARRNFARSYVNEITKEAIFTDRKKNELLKQWPMIFHEMVYSSMSDMSDMQSYMKKCLEELEKS

>member
-37 SQSSLFSRHTQQFD
+37 LQSSLFSRHTQQFD

-93 SDQKPTEKVPIHYRS
+93 SDQKSTEKVPIHYRS

-283 QISNIENLNHLTE
+283 QISNIENLNHLSE

-399 RVTDPGTSVSSRRP
+399 RVT
-413 GLYNPLYHLMSLPG
+413 
-427 FKSNLASSG
+427 
-436 SVIPA
+436 
-441 ENILDGSSTDNKN
+441 
-454 ITGNLITPKSSSS
+454 
-467 HFTPAFQRTHVLSS
+467 
-481 AGDMSKIGLVDDSDN
+481 
-496 KGRNSLGKPRFM
+496 
-508 TVKATNWAVNT
+508 
-519 TVSSKASSVSNTVVH
+519 
-534 TTPQRQNFLPN
+534 
-545 KTGMATKPQTPY
+545 
-557 TLYRSYTS
+557 
-565 VEQLNDNS
+565 
-573 PKPSMKRHTLSL
+573 
-585 MDPLSTS
+585 
-592 PMFTLSPVESNDD
+592 
-605 RVWKFGSEPS
+605 
-615 VHQTSVSADRPFL
+615 
-628 EKNLRNG
+628 
-635 SETSVD
+635 
-641 QKSVNSSIDS
+641 
-651 IQNVEKMPRKASRPN
+651 
-666 SEYSECSESTQ
+666 
-677 STKTLTETDFIN
+677 
-689 NGSRPISEYSVTSD
+689 
-703 KTLQPKDG
+703 
-711 DVPETTGTL
+711 
-720 SRPLSEYSENSER
+720 
-733 KMSEN
+733 
-738 VLQGKNVFR
+738 
-747 YYSDSDLSRTTE
+747 
-759 SKMAQEQNISSLI
+759 
-772 SDSKNLLEKTY
+772 
-783 DREKQ
+783 
-788 EKFMPFWKV
+788 
-797 IDNKIVRVTCN
+797 
-808 EEEFEKMKLD
+808 
-818 RSTARNME
+818 
-826 VNRSTVKPEFN
+826 
-837 FNGTNGDTKLENI
+837 
-850 LKTSL
+850 
-855 DAKIEVSNEMANLLN
+855 
-870 DSGPKSLDKKVQLN
+870 
-884 QKVEKSEKDIVLEK
+884 
-898 ETTSLSTDKYDISIT
+898 
-913 RNFYQKSY
+913 
-921 GIDQVTMII
+921 
-930 PKSAEAVEN
+930 
-939 PKSNDTVKIPKSAAE
+939 
-954 ETKKSKEFENMH
+954 
-966 QSLGTQKNKGQ
+966 
-977 RIDTNQE
+977 
-984 ENQASG
+984 
-990 ELHSVKINNLQS
+990 
-1002 SADSRQSQKA
+1002 
-1012 PPLKPL
+1012 
-1018 KTSESFP
+1018 
-1025 NLRTADLG
+1025 
-1033 SSGNMNEKTLP
+1033 
-1044 ELSTKSVRKL
+1044 
-1054 KEDQSKHLL
+1054 
-1063 VKEPLIAESLA
+1063 
-1074 KKPDKLTIFK
+1074 
-1084 EPPLQIQSKTTM
+1084 
-1096 ATIHETENATSQ
+1096 
-1108 TMSVQGVQQK
+1108 
-1118 TGLSK
+1118 
-1123 SVSAP
+1123 
-1128 SLSAVAL
+1128 
-1135 SDNTTESTSTSST
+1135 
-1148 SLDLSLGMSSLGSP
+1148 
-1162 ITLGSTESIPSTPSQ
+1162 
-1177 PTRKNSGTTMGLS
+1177 
-1190 VVKQSFKATPLMLTC
+1190 
-1205 SAVFPVVVSP
+1205 
-1215 VREEERR
+1215 EEERR

-1304 ESINRCK
+1304 ESINSEKQSSRGNSRPSSS
-1311 HWVQCESFTDMY
+1311 HSSNNFDLPD
-1323 KKRIPGPLMS
+1323 IPKERPRTSSNSRKVDGTKNLKETI
-1333 IFGELERKSRLRQ
+1333 IFG
-1346 SQSDE
+1346 
-1351 DLSQGDNRTATD
+1351 QGDNRTATD

-1384 ALDRNWGMQ
+1384 ALDRNWGIQ

-1516 LLSLVGEARYVKV
+1516 LLSLVGEARRKQVLSITEDKSKKLLEGKLDKSQNDFVGRAGLTHQPVEAVNTKQQEQNARRNFARSYVNEITKEAIFTDRKKNELLKQWPMIFHEMVYSSMSDMSDMQSYMKKCLEELEKS

>member
-85 FALNQFAG
+85 FALNQFA
-93 SDQKPTEKVPIHYRS
+93 EKVPIHYRS

-190 NLDRRKLTVCP
+190 NLDRRKLTICP

-262 IRRIENLDT
+262 IMRIENLDT

-283 QISNIENLNHLTE
+283 QISNIENLNHLSE

-307 VHVDN
+307 IHVDN

-399 RVTDPGTSVSSRRP
+399 RVTDAATSVSGRRP
-413 GLYNPLYHLMSLPG
+413 GPYNPLYHLMSLPG
-427 FKSNLASSG
+427 FRSNLVNSG
-436 SVIPA
+436 TVIPA
-441 ENILDGSSTDNKN
+441 ENNLVGSSTDNKPVA
-454 ITGNLITPKSSSS
+454 GNLITQKSSSG
-467 HFTPAFQRTHVLSS
+467 HFTPAFQRTHVSSS

-496 KGRNSLGKPRFM
+496 KGKNSLGKPRFM
-508 TVKATNWAVNT
+508 TVKSTNWAVNT
-519 TVSSKASSVSNTVVH
+519 TLSSKASSVSNTVIH
-534 TTPQRQNFLPN
+534 TTPQRQTFLPN

-557 TLYRSYTS
+557 TLYRSYSS

-592 PMFTLSPVESNDD
+592 PMFTLSPVENNDD
-605 RVWKFGSEPS
+605 RVWIFGSEPS
-615 VHQTSVSADRPFL
+615 IHPTSVNATKPFL

-641 QKSVNSSIDS
+641 QTSVNGSLDS
-651 IQNVEKMPRKASRPN
+651 IQNVEKIASTASRPN
-666 SEYSECSESTQ
+666 SEYSESTQ
-677 STKTLTETDFIN
+677 STKTLTETDLIN
-689 NGSRPISEYSVTSD
+689 HASRPISEYSGTSE
-703 KTLQPKDG
+703 KTFLAKGG
-711 DVPETTGTL
+711 DVSEAIEPL
-720 SRPLSEYSENSER
+720 SRPLSEYSENS
-733 KMSEN
+733 KKSLSEN
-738 VLQGKNVFR
+738 FLQGKNVFR
-747 YYSDSDLSRTTE
+747 YYSDSDLSRMTE
-759 SKMAQEQNISSLI
+759 SKTAQDQNISSVI
-772 SDSKNLLEKTY
+772 NESKNLLEKTY

-797 IDNKIVRVTCN
+797 IDNKIVRVTRS

-818 RSTARNME
+818 RRSARNME
-826 VNRSTVKPEFN
+826 VQRSNIISEFN
-837 FNGTNGDTKLENI
+837 LNGTKADS
-850 LKTSL
+850 KTEETPS
-855 DAKIEVSNEMANLLN
+855 DAKLEVSNEMANLLN
-870 DSGPKSLDKKVQLN
+870 DSGTKLINKHNKEVQLN
-884 QKVEKSEKDIVLEK
+884 QTGGKSDKDNVLMK

-913 RNFYQKSY
+913 RNFYQKSH
-921 GIDQVTMII
+921 GIDQVTLII
-930 PKSAEAVEN
+930 PKSAEAVGI
-939 PKSNDTVKIPKSAAE
+939 PKSTDTVEIPKSTDTVEITKSTDTVQIPKSTDTVQITKSTDTVEIPKSAAD
-954 ETKKSKEFENMH
+954 ETKKGKEFGNMH
-966 QSLGTQKNKGQ
+966 QTFDNQKNKGQ
-977 RIDTNQE
+977 RNDTDRV
-984 ENQASG
+984 ENLASD
-990 ELHSVKINNLQS
+990 ELHSVKTNDLQS
-1002 SADSRQSQKA
+1002 STDSKQSQNA

-1018 KTSESFP
+1018 KTSESLP
-1025 NLRTADLG
+1025 NFWIAD
-1033 SSGNMNEKTLP
+1033 SSSSENVNVKTLTEP
-1044 ELSTKSVRKL
+1044 VSKSVRKL
-1054 KEDQSKHLL
+1054 KEDPK
-1063 VKEPLIAESLA
+1063 
-1074 KKPDKLTIFK
+1074 
-1084 EPPLQIQSKTTM
+1084 
-1096 ATIHETENATSQ
+1096 Q
-1108 TMSVQGVQQK
+1108 T
-1118 TGLSK
+1118 
-1123 SVSAP
+1123 
-1128 SLSAVAL
+1128 
-1135 SDNTTESTSTSST
+1135 
-1148 SLDLSLGMSSLGSP
+1148 
-1162 ITLGSTESIPSTPSQ
+1162 
-1177 PTRKNSGTTMGLS
+1177 
-1190 VVKQSFKATPLMLTC
+1190 
-1205 SAVFPVVVSP
+1205 
-1215 VREEERR
+1215 
-1222 IALVMARKDDEKKK
+1222 
-1236 DINKTQVLKEKKR
+1236 
-1249 LAINNARRQWEVMQ
+1249 
-1263 GNMIN
+1263 
-1268 KSGKLSRTPDL
+1268 
-1279 YANHVGSIPNAELV
+1279 
-1293 SPDGADENMEV
+1293 
-1304 ESINRCK
+1304 
-1311 HWVQCESFTDMY
+1311 
-1323 KKRIPGPLMS
+1323 
-1333 IFGELERKSRLRQ
+1333 
-1346 SQSDE
+1346 
-1351 DLSQGDNRTATD
+1351 
-1363 LSNLADLEGDTLTL
+1363 
-1377 YGTQSLE
+1377 
-1384 ALDRNWGMQ
+1384 
-1393 AAGAVTHIIFKFI
+1393 FI
-1406 DFEDIAKQL
+1406 
-1415 YKVRTKFPGVQTLTF
+1415 
-1430 SATNI
+1430 S
-1435 RSYQQINALSSVRR
+1435 
-1449 FDNLIV
+1449 
-1455 ENEGNPITKFTLWR
+1455 
-1469 SYVVFRLAHFALK
+1469 
-1482 KINDMEVTAGD
+1482 
-1493 IVNAEKLYGPVSHIT
+1493 
-1508 TSQLPQSR
+1508 
-1516 LLSLVGEARYVKV
+1516 

>member
-399 RVTDPGTSVSSRRP
+399 RVT
-413 GLYNPLYHLMSLPG
+413 
-427 FKSNLASSG
+427 
-436 SVIPA
+436 
-441 ENILDGSSTDNKN
+441 
-454 ITGNLITPKSSSS
+454 
-467 HFTPAFQRTHVLSS
+467 
-481 AGDMSKIGLVDDSDN
+481 
-496 KGRNSLGKPRFM
+496 
-508 TVKATNWAVNT
+508 
-519 TVSSKASSVSNTVVH
+519 
-534 TTPQRQNFLPN
+534 
-545 KTGMATKPQTPY
+545 
-557 TLYRSYTS
+557 
-565 VEQLNDNS
+565 
-573 PKPSMKRHTLSL
+573 
-585 MDPLSTS
+585 
-592 PMFTLSPVESNDD
+592 
-605 RVWKFGSEPS
+605 
-615 VHQTSVSADRPFL
+615 
-628 EKNLRNG
+628 
-635 SETSVD
+635 
-641 QKSVNSSIDS
+641 
-651 IQNVEKMPRKASRPN
+651 
-666 SEYSECSESTQ
+666 
-677 STKTLTETDFIN
+677 
-689 NGSRPISEYSVTSD
+689 
-703 KTLQPKDG
+703 
-711 DVPETTGTL
+711 
-720 SRPLSEYSENSER
+720 
-733 KMSEN
+733 
-738 VLQGKNVFR
+738 
-747 YYSDSDLSRTTE
+747 
-759 SKMAQEQNISSLI
+759 
-772 SDSKNLLEKTY
+772 
-783 DREKQ
+783 
-788 EKFMPFWKV
+788 
-797 IDNKIVRVTCN
+797 
-808 EEEFEKMKLD
+808 
-818 RSTARNME
+818 
-826 VNRSTVKPEFN
+826 
-837 FNGTNGDTKLENI
+837 
-850 LKTSL
+850 
-855 DAKIEVSNEMANLLN
+855 
-870 DSGPKSLDKKVQLN
+870 
-884 QKVEKSEKDIVLEK
+884 
-898 ETTSLSTDKYDISIT
+898 
-913 RNFYQKSY
+913 
-921 GIDQVTMII
+921 
-930 PKSAEAVEN
+930 
-939 PKSNDTVKIPKSAAE
+939 
-954 ETKKSKEFENMH
+954 
-966 QSLGTQKNKGQ
+966 
-977 RIDTNQE
+977 
-984 ENQASG
+984 
-990 ELHSVKINNLQS
+990 
-1002 SADSRQSQKA
+1002 
-1012 PPLKPL
+1012 
-1018 KTSESFP
+1018 
-1025 NLRTADLG
+1025 
-1033 SSGNMNEKTLP
+1033 
-1044 ELSTKSVRKL
+1044 
-1054 KEDQSKHLL
+1054 
-1063 VKEPLIAESLA
+1063 
-1074 KKPDKLTIFK
+1074 
-1084 EPPLQIQSKTTM
+1084 
-1096 ATIHETENATSQ
+1096 
-1108 TMSVQGVQQK
+1108 
-1118 TGLSK
+1118 
-1123 SVSAP
+1123 
-1128 SLSAVAL
+1128 
-1135 SDNTTESTSTSST
+1135 
-1148 SLDLSLGMSSLGSP
+1148 
-1162 ITLGSTESIPSTPSQ
+1162 
-1177 PTRKNSGTTMGLS
+1177 
-1190 VVKQSFKATPLMLTC
+1190 
-1205 SAVFPVVVSP
+1205 
-1215 VREEERR
+1215 EEERR

-1323 KKRIPGPLMS
+1323 KNEKQSSRGNSRPSSSHSSNNFDLPDIPKERPRTSSNTRKVDGTKNLKETI
-1333 IFGELERKSRLRQ
+1333 IFG
-1346 SQSDE
+1346 
-1351 DLSQGDNRTATD
+1351 QGDNRTATD

-1406 DFEDIAKQL
+1406 EFEDIAKQL

-1516 LLSLVGEARYVKV
+1516 LLSLVGEARRKQVLSITEDKSKKLLEGKLDKSQNEFVGRAGLTHQPVEAVNTKQQCQWTIYSVEQNARRNFARSYVNEITKEAIFTDRKKNELLKQWPMIFHEMVYSSMSDMSDMQSYMKKCLEELEKS

>member
-283 QISNIENLNHLTE
+283 QISNIENLNHLSE

-399 RVTDPGTSVSSRRP
+399 RVT
-413 GLYNPLYHLMSLPG
+413 
-427 FKSNLASSG
+427 
-436 SVIPA
+436 
-441 ENILDGSSTDNKN
+441 
-454 ITGNLITPKSSSS
+454 
-467 HFTPAFQRTHVLSS
+467 
-481 AGDMSKIGLVDDSDN
+481 
-496 KGRNSLGKPRFM
+496 
-508 TVKATNWAVNT
+508 
-519 TVSSKASSVSNTVVH
+519 
-534 TTPQRQNFLPN
+534 
-545 KTGMATKPQTPY
+545 
-557 TLYRSYTS
+557 
-565 VEQLNDNS
+565 
-573 PKPSMKRHTLSL
+573 
-585 MDPLSTS
+585 
-592 PMFTLSPVESNDD
+592 
-605 RVWKFGSEPS
+605 
-615 VHQTSVSADRPFL
+615 
-628 EKNLRNG
+628 
-635 SETSVD
+635 
-641 QKSVNSSIDS
+641 
-651 IQNVEKMPRKASRPN
+651 
-666 SEYSECSESTQ
+666 
-677 STKTLTETDFIN
+677 
-689 NGSRPISEYSVTSD
+689 
-703 KTLQPKDG
+703 
-711 DVPETTGTL
+711 
-720 SRPLSEYSENSER
+720 
-733 KMSEN
+733 
-738 VLQGKNVFR
+738 
-747 YYSDSDLSRTTE
+747 
-759 SKMAQEQNISSLI
+759 
-772 SDSKNLLEKTY
+772 
-783 DREKQ
+783 
-788 EKFMPFWKV
+788 
-797 IDNKIVRVTCN
+797 
-808 EEEFEKMKLD
+808 
-818 RSTARNME
+818 
-826 VNRSTVKPEFN
+826 
-837 FNGTNGDTKLENI
+837 
-850 LKTSL
+850 
-855 DAKIEVSNEMANLLN
+855 
-870 DSGPKSLDKKVQLN
+870 
-884 QKVEKSEKDIVLEK
+884 
-898 ETTSLSTDKYDISIT
+898 
-913 RNFYQKSY
+913 
-921 GIDQVTMII
+921 
-930 PKSAEAVEN
+930 
-939 PKSNDTVKIPKSAAE
+939 
-954 ETKKSKEFENMH
+954 
-966 QSLGTQKNKGQ
+966 
-977 RIDTNQE
+977 
-984 ENQASG
+984 
-990 ELHSVKINNLQS
+990 
-1002 SADSRQSQKA
+1002 
-1012 PPLKPL
+1012 
-1018 KTSESFP
+1018 
-1025 NLRTADLG
+1025 
-1033 SSGNMNEKTLP
+1033 
-1044 ELSTKSVRKL
+1044 
-1054 KEDQSKHLL
+1054 
-1063 VKEPLIAESLA
+1063 
-1074 KKPDKLTIFK
+1074 
-1084 EPPLQIQSKTTM
+1084 
-1096 ATIHETENATSQ
+1096 
-1108 TMSVQGVQQK
+1108 
-1118 TGLSK
+1118 
-1123 SVSAP
+1123 
-1128 SLSAVAL
+1128 
-1135 SDNTTESTSTSST
+1135 
-1148 SLDLSLGMSSLGSP
+1148 
-1162 ITLGSTESIPSTPSQ
+1162 
-1177 PTRKNSGTTMGLS
+1177 
-1190 VVKQSFKATPLMLTC
+1190 
-1205 SAVFPVVVSP
+1205 
-1215 VREEERR
+1215 EEERR

-1304 ESINRCK
+1304 ESINSEKQSSRGNSRPSSS
-1311 HWVQCESFTDMY
+1311 HSSNNFDLPD
-1323 KKRIPGPLMS
+1323 IPKERPRTSSNSRKVDGTKNLKETI
-1333 IFGELERKSRLRQ
+1333 IFG
-1346 SQSDE
+1346 
-1351 DLSQGDNRTATD
+1351 QGDNRTATD

-1516 LLSLVGEARYVKV
+1516 LLSLVGEARRKQVLSITEDKSKKLLEGKLDKSQNDFVGRAGLTHQPVEAVNTKQQEQNARRNFARSYVNEITKEAIFTDRKKNELLKQWPMIFHEMVYSSMSDMSDMQSYMKKCLEELEKS

>member
-37 SQSSLFSRHTQQFD
+37 LQSSLFSRHTQKFD

-59 QVIFRPTQILPSD
+59 QVIFRPTQIVPSD

-283 QISNIENLNHLTE
+283 QISNIENLNHLSE

-307 VHVDN
+307 IHVDN

-399 RVTDPGTSVSSRRP
+399 RVT
-413 GLYNPLYHLMSLPG
+413 
-427 FKSNLASSG
+427 
-436 SVIPA
+436 
-441 ENILDGSSTDNKN
+441 
-454 ITGNLITPKSSSS
+454 
-467 HFTPAFQRTHVLSS
+467 
-481 AGDMSKIGLVDDSDN
+481 
-496 KGRNSLGKPRFM
+496 
-508 TVKATNWAVNT
+508 
-519 TVSSKASSVSNTVVH
+519 
-534 TTPQRQNFLPN
+534 
-545 KTGMATKPQTPY
+545 
-557 TLYRSYTS
+557 
-565 VEQLNDNS
+565 
-573 PKPSMKRHTLSL
+573 
-585 MDPLSTS
+585 
-592 PMFTLSPVESNDD
+592 
-605 RVWKFGSEPS
+605 
-615 VHQTSVSADRPFL
+615 
-628 EKNLRNG
+628 
-635 SETSVD
+635 
-641 QKSVNSSIDS
+641 
-651 IQNVEKMPRKASRPN
+651 
-666 SEYSECSESTQ
+666 
-677 STKTLTETDFIN
+677 
-689 NGSRPISEYSVTSD
+689 
-703 KTLQPKDG
+703 
-711 DVPETTGTL
+711 
-720 SRPLSEYSENSER
+720 
-733 KMSEN
+733 
-738 VLQGKNVFR
+738 
-747 YYSDSDLSRTTE
+747 
-759 SKMAQEQNISSLI
+759 
-772 SDSKNLLEKTY
+772 
-783 DREKQ
+783 
-788 EKFMPFWKV
+788 
-797 IDNKIVRVTCN
+797 
-808 EEEFEKMKLD
+808 
-818 RSTARNME
+818 
-826 VNRSTVKPEFN
+826 
-837 FNGTNGDTKLENI
+837 
-850 LKTSL
+850 
-855 DAKIEVSNEMANLLN
+855 
-870 DSGPKSLDKKVQLN
+870 
-884 QKVEKSEKDIVLEK
+884 
-898 ETTSLSTDKYDISIT
+898 
-913 RNFYQKSY
+913 
-921 GIDQVTMII
+921 
-930 PKSAEAVEN
+930 
-939 PKSNDTVKIPKSAAE
+939 
-954 ETKKSKEFENMH
+954 
-966 QSLGTQKNKGQ
+966 
-977 RIDTNQE
+977 
-984 ENQASG
+984 
-990 ELHSVKINNLQS
+990 
-1002 SADSRQSQKA
+1002 
-1012 PPLKPL
+1012 
-1018 KTSESFP
+1018 
-1025 NLRTADLG
+1025 
-1033 SSGNMNEKTLP
+1033 
-1044 ELSTKSVRKL
+1044 
-1054 KEDQSKHLL
+1054 
-1063 VKEPLIAESLA
+1063 
-1074 KKPDKLTIFK
+1074 
-1084 EPPLQIQSKTTM
+1084 
-1096 ATIHETENATSQ
+1096 
-1108 TMSVQGVQQK
+1108 
-1118 TGLSK
+1118 
-1123 SVSAP
+1123 
-1128 SLSAVAL
+1128 
-1135 SDNTTESTSTSST
+1135 
-1148 SLDLSLGMSSLGSP
+1148 
-1162 ITLGSTESIPSTPSQ
+1162 
-1177 PTRKNSGTTMGLS
+1177 
-1190 VVKQSFKATPLMLTC
+1190 
-1205 SAVFPVVVSP
+1205 
-1215 VREEERR
+1215 EEERR

-1236 DINKTQVLKEKKR
+1236 DINKTQILKEKKR

-1304 ESINRCK
+1304 ESINRTIMHGPPHFCK
-1311 HWVQCESFTDMY
+1311 KVALVTSVYAVDNVFPTPCVDSAR
-1323 KKRIPGPLMS
+1323 RIPGPLMS

-1351 DLSQGDNRTATD
+1351 ELSEKQCSRGNSRPSSSHSSTNIDLPDIPKERPRTSSNSRKVDGTKNLKETIIFGQGDNRTATD

-1516 LLSLVGEARYVKV
+1516 LLSLVGEARRKQVLSITEDKSKKLLEGKLDKSQNDFVGRAGLTHQPVETVNVKQQCHWTIYSVEQNARRNFARSYVNEITKEAIFTDRKRNELLKQWPMIFHEMVYSSMSDMSDMQSYMKKCLEELEKS

>member
-37 SQSSLFSRHTQQFD
+37 LQSSLFSRHTQQFD

-72 VNMKRYTHQGTPD
+72 VNMKRYTHQG
-85 FALNQFAG
+85 
-93 SDQKPTEKVPIHYRS
+93 SDQKSTEKVPIHYRS

-283 QISNIENLNHLTE
+283 QISNIENLNHLSE

-399 RVTDPGTSVSSRRP
+399 RVT
-413 GLYNPLYHLMSLPG
+413 
-427 FKSNLASSG
+427 
-436 SVIPA
+436 
-441 ENILDGSSTDNKN
+441 
-454 ITGNLITPKSSSS
+454 
-467 HFTPAFQRTHVLSS
+467 
-481 AGDMSKIGLVDDSDN
+481 
-496 KGRNSLGKPRFM
+496 
-508 TVKATNWAVNT
+508 
-519 TVSSKASSVSNTVVH
+519 
-534 TTPQRQNFLPN
+534 
-545 KTGMATKPQTPY
+545 
-557 TLYRSYTS
+557 
-565 VEQLNDNS
+565 
-573 PKPSMKRHTLSL
+573 
-585 MDPLSTS
+585 
-592 PMFTLSPVESNDD
+592 
-605 RVWKFGSEPS
+605 
-615 VHQTSVSADRPFL
+615 
-628 EKNLRNG
+628 
-635 SETSVD
+635 
-641 QKSVNSSIDS
+641 
-651 IQNVEKMPRKASRPN
+651 
-666 SEYSECSESTQ
+666 
-677 STKTLTETDFIN
+677 
-689 NGSRPISEYSVTSD
+689 
-703 KTLQPKDG
+703 
-711 DVPETTGTL
+711 
-720 SRPLSEYSENSER
+720 
-733 KMSEN
+733 
-738 VLQGKNVFR
+738 
-747 YYSDSDLSRTTE
+747 
-759 SKMAQEQNISSLI
+759 
-772 SDSKNLLEKTY
+772 
-783 DREKQ
+783 
-788 EKFMPFWKV
+788 
-797 IDNKIVRVTCN
+797 
-808 EEEFEKMKLD
+808 
-818 RSTARNME
+818 
-826 VNRSTVKPEFN
+826 
-837 FNGTNGDTKLENI
+837 
-850 LKTSL
+850 
-855 DAKIEVSNEMANLLN
+855 
-870 DSGPKSLDKKVQLN
+870 
-884 QKVEKSEKDIVLEK
+884 
-898 ETTSLSTDKYDISIT
+898 
-913 RNFYQKSY
+913 
-921 GIDQVTMII
+921 
-930 PKSAEAVEN
+930 
-939 PKSNDTVKIPKSAAE
+939 
-954 ETKKSKEFENMH
+954 
-966 QSLGTQKNKGQ
+966 
-977 RIDTNQE
+977 
-984 ENQASG
+984 
-990 ELHSVKINNLQS
+990 
-1002 SADSRQSQKA
+1002 
-1012 PPLKPL
+1012 
-1018 KTSESFP
+1018 
-1025 NLRTADLG
+1025 
-1033 SSGNMNEKTLP
+1033 
-1044 ELSTKSVRKL
+1044 
-1054 KEDQSKHLL
+1054 
-1063 VKEPLIAESLA
+1063 
-1074 KKPDKLTIFK
+1074 
-1084 EPPLQIQSKTTM
+1084 
-1096 ATIHETENATSQ
+1096 
-1108 TMSVQGVQQK
+1108 
-1118 TGLSK
+1118 
-1123 SVSAP
+1123 
-1128 SLSAVAL
+1128 
-1135 SDNTTESTSTSST
+1135 
-1148 SLDLSLGMSSLGSP
+1148 
-1162 ITLGSTESIPSTPSQ
+1162 
-1177 PTRKNSGTTMGLS
+1177 
-1190 VVKQSFKATPLMLTC
+1190 
-1205 SAVFPVVVSP
+1205 
-1215 VREEERR
+1215 EEERR

-1304 ESINRCK
+1304 ESINR
-1311 HWVQCESFTDMY
+1311 
-1323 KKRIPGPLMS
+1323 
-1333 IFGELERKSRLRQ
+1333 KSRLRQ

-1351 DLSQGDNRTATD
+1351 DLSEKQSSRGNSRPSSSHSSNNFDLPDIPKERPRTSSNSRKVDGTKNLKETIIFGQGDNRTATD

-1384 ALDRNWGMQ
+1384 ALDRNWGIQ

-1516 LLSLVGEARYVKV
+1516 LLSLVGEARRKQVLSITEDKSKKLLEGKLDKSQNDFVGRAGLTHQPVEAVNTKQQCQWTIYSVEQNARRNFARSYVNEITKEAIFTDRKKNELLKQWPMIFHEMVYSSMSDMSDMQSYMKKCLEELEKS

>member
-85 FALNQFAG
+85 FALNQFA
-93 SDQKPTEKVPIHYRS
+93 EKVPIHYRS

-283 QISNIENLNHLTE
+283 QISNIENLNHLSE

-399 RVTDPGTSVSSRRP
+399 RVT
-413 GLYNPLYHLMSLPG
+413 
-427 FKSNLASSG
+427 
-436 SVIPA
+436 
-441 ENILDGSSTDNKN
+441 
-454 ITGNLITPKSSSS
+454 
-467 HFTPAFQRTHVLSS
+467 
-481 AGDMSKIGLVDDSDN
+481 
-496 KGRNSLGKPRFM
+496 
-508 TVKATNWAVNT
+508 
-519 TVSSKASSVSNTVVH
+519 
-534 TTPQRQNFLPN
+534 
-545 KTGMATKPQTPY
+545 
-557 TLYRSYTS
+557 
-565 VEQLNDNS
+565 
-573 PKPSMKRHTLSL
+573 
-585 MDPLSTS
+585 
-592 PMFTLSPVESNDD
+592 
-605 RVWKFGSEPS
+605 
-615 VHQTSVSADRPFL
+615 
-628 EKNLRNG
+628 
-635 SETSVD
+635 
-641 QKSVNSSIDS
+641 
-651 IQNVEKMPRKASRPN
+651 
-666 SEYSECSESTQ
+666 
-677 STKTLTETDFIN
+677 
-689 NGSRPISEYSVTSD
+689 
-703 KTLQPKDG
+703 
-711 DVPETTGTL
+711 
-720 SRPLSEYSENSER
+720 
-733 KMSEN
+733 
-738 VLQGKNVFR
+738 
-747 YYSDSDLSRTTE
+747 
-759 SKMAQEQNISSLI
+759 
-772 SDSKNLLEKTY
+772 
-783 DREKQ
+783 
-788 EKFMPFWKV
+788 
-797 IDNKIVRVTCN
+797 
-808 EEEFEKMKLD
+808 
-818 RSTARNME
+818 
-826 VNRSTVKPEFN
+826 
-837 FNGTNGDTKLENI
+837 
-850 LKTSL
+850 
-855 DAKIEVSNEMANLLN
+855 
-870 DSGPKSLDKKVQLN
+870 
-884 QKVEKSEKDIVLEK
+884 
-898 ETTSLSTDKYDISIT
+898 
-913 RNFYQKSY
+913 
-921 GIDQVTMII
+921 
-930 PKSAEAVEN
+930 
-939 PKSNDTVKIPKSAAE
+939 
-954 ETKKSKEFENMH
+954 
-966 QSLGTQKNKGQ
+966 
-977 RIDTNQE
+977 
-984 ENQASG
+984 
-990 ELHSVKINNLQS
+990 
-1002 SADSRQSQKA
+1002 
-1012 PPLKPL
+1012 
-1018 KTSESFP
+1018 
-1025 NLRTADLG
+1025 
-1033 SSGNMNEKTLP
+1033 
-1044 ELSTKSVRKL
+1044 
-1054 KEDQSKHLL
+1054 
-1063 VKEPLIAESLA
+1063 
-1074 KKPDKLTIFK
+1074 
-1084 EPPLQIQSKTTM
+1084 
-1096 ATIHETENATSQ
+1096 
-1108 TMSVQGVQQK
+1108 
-1118 TGLSK
+1118 
-1123 SVSAP
+1123 
-1128 SLSAVAL
+1128 
-1135 SDNTTESTSTSST
+1135 
-1148 SLDLSLGMSSLGSP
+1148 
-1162 ITLGSTESIPSTPSQ
+1162 
-1177 PTRKNSGTTMGLS
+1177 
-1190 VVKQSFKATPLMLTC
+1190 
-1205 SAVFPVVVSP
+1205 
-1215 VREEERR
+1215 EEERR

-1304 ESINRCK
+1304 ESINSEKQSSRGNSRPSSS
-1311 HWVQCESFTDMY
+1311 HSSNNFDLPD
-1323 KKRIPGPLMS
+1323 IPKERPRTSSNSRKVDGTKNLKETI
-1333 IFGELERKSRLRQ
+1333 IFG
-1346 SQSDE
+1346 
-1351 DLSQGDNRTATD
+1351 QGDNRTATD

-1516 LLSLVGEARYVKV
+1516 LLSLVGEARRKQVLSITEDKSKKLLEGKLDKSQNDFVGRAGLTHQPVEAVNTKQQEQNARRNFARSYVNEITKEAIFTDRKKNELLKQWPMIFHEMVYSSMSDMSDMQSYMKKCLEELEKS

>member
-1 MYNKPRSRL
+1 M
-10 TLTRETN
+10 EE
-17 IHTTNSLASLQIVPT
+17 
-32 VSSGN
+32 SSPG
-37 SQSSLFSRHTQQFD
+37 R
-51 KSTVQPQD
+51 
-59 QVIFRPTQILPSD
+59 IYGFRKYCLMP
-72 VNMKRYTHQGTPD
+72 
-85 FALNQFAG
+85 
-93 SDQKPTEKVPIHYRS
+93 EKVPIHYRS

-399 RVTDPGTSVSSRRP
+399 RVT
-413 GLYNPLYHLMSLPG
+413 
-427 FKSNLASSG
+427 
-436 SVIPA
+436 
-441 ENILDGSSTDNKN
+441 
-454 ITGNLITPKSSSS
+454 
-467 HFTPAFQRTHVLSS
+467 
-481 AGDMSKIGLVDDSDN
+481 
-496 KGRNSLGKPRFM
+496 
-508 TVKATNWAVNT
+508 
-519 TVSSKASSVSNTVVH
+519 
-534 TTPQRQNFLPN
+534 
-545 KTGMATKPQTPY
+545 
-557 TLYRSYTS
+557 
-565 VEQLNDNS
+565 
-573 PKPSMKRHTLSL
+573 
-585 MDPLSTS
+585 
-592 PMFTLSPVESNDD
+592 
-605 RVWKFGSEPS
+605 
-615 VHQTSVSADRPFL
+615 
-628 EKNLRNG
+628 
-635 SETSVD
+635 
-641 QKSVNSSIDS
+641 
-651 IQNVEKMPRKASRPN
+651 
-666 SEYSECSESTQ
+666 
-677 STKTLTETDFIN
+677 
-689 NGSRPISEYSVTSD
+689 
-703 KTLQPKDG
+703 
-711 DVPETTGTL
+711 
-720 SRPLSEYSENSER
+720 
-733 KMSEN
+733 
-738 VLQGKNVFR
+738 
-747 YYSDSDLSRTTE
+747 
-759 SKMAQEQNISSLI
+759 
-772 SDSKNLLEKTY
+772 
-783 DREKQ
+783 
-788 EKFMPFWKV
+788 
-797 IDNKIVRVTCN
+797 
-808 EEEFEKMKLD
+808 
-818 RSTARNME
+818 
-826 VNRSTVKPEFN
+826 
-837 FNGTNGDTKLENI
+837 
-850 LKTSL
+850 
-855 DAKIEVSNEMANLLN
+855 
-870 DSGPKSLDKKVQLN
+870 
-884 QKVEKSEKDIVLEK
+884 
-898 ETTSLSTDKYDISIT
+898 
-913 RNFYQKSY
+913 
-921 GIDQVTMII
+921 
-930 PKSAEAVEN
+930 
-939 PKSNDTVKIPKSAAE
+939 
-954 ETKKSKEFENMH
+954 
-966 QSLGTQKNKGQ
+966 
-977 RIDTNQE
+977 
-984 ENQASG
+984 
-990 ELHSVKINNLQS
+990 
-1002 SADSRQSQKA
+1002 
-1012 PPLKPL
+1012 
-1018 KTSESFP
+1018 
-1025 NLRTADLG
+1025 
-1033 SSGNMNEKTLP
+1033 
-1044 ELSTKSVRKL
+1044 
-1054 KEDQSKHLL
+1054 
-1063 VKEPLIAESLA
+1063 
-1074 KKPDKLTIFK
+1074 
-1084 EPPLQIQSKTTM
+1084 
-1096 ATIHETENATSQ
+1096 
-1108 TMSVQGVQQK
+1108 
-1118 TGLSK
+1118 
-1123 SVSAP
+1123 
-1128 SLSAVAL
+1128 
-1135 SDNTTESTSTSST
+1135 
-1148 SLDLSLGMSSLGSP
+1148 
-1162 ITLGSTESIPSTPSQ
+1162 
-1177 PTRKNSGTTMGLS
+1177 
-1190 VVKQSFKATPLMLTC
+1190 
-1205 SAVFPVVVSP
+1205 
-1215 VREEERR
+1215 EEERR

-1304 ESINRCK
+1304 ESINSEKQSSRGNSRPSSS
-1311 HWVQCESFTDMY
+1311 HSSNNFDLPD
-1323 KKRIPGPLMS
+1323 IPKERPRTSSNTRKVEGTKNLKETI
-1333 IFGELERKSRLRQ
+1333 IFG
-1346 SQSDE
+1346 
-1351 DLSQGDNRTATD
+1351 QGDNRTATD

-1516 LLSLVGEARYVKV
+1516 LLSLVGEARRKQVLSITEDKSKKLLEGKLDKSQNEFVGRAGLTHQPVEAVNTKQQEQNARRNFARSYVNEITKEAIFTDRKKNELLKQWPMIFHEMVYSSMSDMSDMQSYMKKCLEELEKS

>member
-85 FALNQFAG
+85 FALNQFA
-93 SDQKPTEKVPIHYRS
+93 EKVPIHYRS

-399 RVTDPGTSVSSRRP
+399 RVT
-413 GLYNPLYHLMSLPG
+413 
-427 FKSNLASSG
+427 
-436 SVIPA
+436 
-441 ENILDGSSTDNKN
+441 
-454 ITGNLITPKSSSS
+454 
-467 HFTPAFQRTHVLSS
+467 
-481 AGDMSKIGLVDDSDN
+481 
-496 KGRNSLGKPRFM
+496 
-508 TVKATNWAVNT
+508 
-519 TVSSKASSVSNTVVH
+519 
-534 TTPQRQNFLPN
+534 
-545 KTGMATKPQTPY
+545 
-557 TLYRSYTS
+557 
-565 VEQLNDNS
+565 
-573 PKPSMKRHTLSL
+573 
-585 MDPLSTS
+585 
-592 PMFTLSPVESNDD
+592 
-605 RVWKFGSEPS
+605 
-615 VHQTSVSADRPFL
+615 
-628 EKNLRNG
+628 
-635 SETSVD
+635 
-641 QKSVNSSIDS
+641 
-651 IQNVEKMPRKASRPN
+651 
-666 SEYSECSESTQ
+666 
-677 STKTLTETDFIN
+677 
-689 NGSRPISEYSVTSD
+689 
-703 KTLQPKDG
+703 
-711 DVPETTGTL
+711 
-720 SRPLSEYSENSER
+720 
-733 KMSEN
+733 
-738 VLQGKNVFR
+738 
-747 YYSDSDLSRTTE
+747 
-759 SKMAQEQNISSLI
+759 
-772 SDSKNLLEKTY
+772 
-783 DREKQ
+783 
-788 EKFMPFWKV
+788 
-797 IDNKIVRVTCN
+797 
-808 EEEFEKMKLD
+808 
-818 RSTARNME
+818 
-826 VNRSTVKPEFN
+826 
-837 FNGTNGDTKLENI
+837 
-850 LKTSL
+850 
-855 DAKIEVSNEMANLLN
+855 
-870 DSGPKSLDKKVQLN
+870 
-884 QKVEKSEKDIVLEK
+884 
-898 ETTSLSTDKYDISIT
+898 
-913 RNFYQKSY
+913 
-921 GIDQVTMII
+921 
-930 PKSAEAVEN
+930 
-939 PKSNDTVKIPKSAAE
+939 
-954 ETKKSKEFENMH
+954 
-966 QSLGTQKNKGQ
+966 
-977 RIDTNQE
+977 
-984 ENQASG
+984 
-990 ELHSVKINNLQS
+990 
-1002 SADSRQSQKA
+1002 
-1012 PPLKPL
+1012 
-1018 KTSESFP
+1018 
-1025 NLRTADLG
+1025 
-1033 SSGNMNEKTLP
+1033 
-1044 ELSTKSVRKL
+1044 
-1054 KEDQSKHLL
+1054 
-1063 VKEPLIAESLA
+1063 
-1074 KKPDKLTIFK
+1074 
-1084 EPPLQIQSKTTM
+1084 
-1096 ATIHETENATSQ
+1096 
-1108 TMSVQGVQQK
+1108 
-1118 TGLSK
+1118 
-1123 SVSAP
+1123 
-1128 SLSAVAL
+1128 
-1135 SDNTTESTSTSST
+1135 
-1148 SLDLSLGMSSLGSP
+1148 
-1162 ITLGSTESIPSTPSQ
+1162 
-1177 PTRKNSGTTMGLS
+1177 
-1190 VVKQSFKATPLMLTC
+1190 
-1205 SAVFPVVVSP
+1205 
-1215 VREEERR
+1215 EEERR

-1304 ESINRCK
+1304 ESINSEKQSSRGNSRPSSS
-1311 HWVQCESFTDMY
+1311 HSSNNFDLPD
-1323 KKRIPGPLMS
+1323 IPKERPRTSSNTRKVEGTKNLKETI
-1333 IFGELERKSRLRQ
+1333 IFG
-1346 SQSDE
+1346 
-1351 DLSQGDNRTATD
+1351 QGDNRTATD

-1516 LLSLVGEARYVKV
+1516 LLSLVGEARRKQVLSITEDKSKKLLEGKLDKSQNEFVGRAGLTHQPVEAVNTKQQCQWTIYSVEQNARRNFARSYVNEITKEAIFTDRKKNELLKQWPMIFHEMVYSSMSDMSDMQSYMKKCLEELEKS

>member
-37 SQSSLFSRHTQQFD
+37 LQSSLFSRHTQQFD

-93 SDQKPTEKVPIHYRS
+93 SDQKSTEKVPIHYRS

-283 QISNIENLNHLTE
+283 QISNIENLNHLSE

-399 RVTDPGTSVSSRRP
+399 RVT
-413 GLYNPLYHLMSLPG
+413 
-427 FKSNLASSG
+427 
-436 SVIPA
+436 
-441 ENILDGSSTDNKN
+441 
-454 ITGNLITPKSSSS
+454 
-467 HFTPAFQRTHVLSS
+467 
-481 AGDMSKIGLVDDSDN
+481 
-496 KGRNSLGKPRFM
+496 
-508 TVKATNWAVNT
+508 
-519 TVSSKASSVSNTVVH
+519 
-534 TTPQRQNFLPN
+534 
-545 KTGMATKPQTPY
+545 
-557 TLYRSYTS
+557 
-565 VEQLNDNS
+565 
-573 PKPSMKRHTLSL
+573 
-585 MDPLSTS
+585 
-592 PMFTLSPVESNDD
+592 
-605 RVWKFGSEPS
+605 
-615 VHQTSVSADRPFL
+615 
-628 EKNLRNG
+628 
-635 SETSVD
+635 
-641 QKSVNSSIDS
+641 
-651 IQNVEKMPRKASRPN
+651 
-666 SEYSECSESTQ
+666 
-677 STKTLTETDFIN
+677 
-689 NGSRPISEYSVTSD
+689 
-703 KTLQPKDG
+703 
-711 DVPETTGTL
+711 
-720 SRPLSEYSENSER
+720 
-733 KMSEN
+733 
-738 VLQGKNVFR
+738 
-747 YYSDSDLSRTTE
+747 
-759 SKMAQEQNISSLI
+759 
-772 SDSKNLLEKTY
+772 
-783 DREKQ
+783 
-788 EKFMPFWKV
+788 
-797 IDNKIVRVTCN
+797 
-808 EEEFEKMKLD
+808 
-818 RSTARNME
+818 
-826 VNRSTVKPEFN
+826 
-837 FNGTNGDTKLENI
+837 
-850 LKTSL
+850 
-855 DAKIEVSNEMANLLN
+855 
-870 DSGPKSLDKKVQLN
+870 
-884 QKVEKSEKDIVLEK
+884 
-898 ETTSLSTDKYDISIT
+898 
-913 RNFYQKSY
+913 
-921 GIDQVTMII
+921 
-930 PKSAEAVEN
+930 
-939 PKSNDTVKIPKSAAE
+939 
-954 ETKKSKEFENMH
+954 
-966 QSLGTQKNKGQ
+966 
-977 RIDTNQE
+977 
-984 ENQASG
+984 
-990 ELHSVKINNLQS
+990 
-1002 SADSRQSQKA
+1002 
-1012 PPLKPL
+1012 
-1018 KTSESFP
+1018 
-1025 NLRTADLG
+1025 
-1033 SSGNMNEKTLP
+1033 
-1044 ELSTKSVRKL
+1044 
-1054 KEDQSKHLL
+1054 
-1063 VKEPLIAESLA
+1063 
-1074 KKPDKLTIFK
+1074 
-1084 EPPLQIQSKTTM
+1084 
-1096 ATIHETENATSQ
+1096 
-1108 TMSVQGVQQK
+1108 
-1118 TGLSK
+1118 
-1123 SVSAP
+1123 
-1128 SLSAVAL
+1128 
-1135 SDNTTESTSTSST
+1135 
-1148 SLDLSLGMSSLGSP
+1148 
-1162 ITLGSTESIPSTPSQ
+1162 
-1177 PTRKNSGTTMGLS
+1177 
-1190 VVKQSFKATPLMLTC
+1190 
-1205 SAVFPVVVSP
+1205 
-1215 VREEERR
+1215 EEERR

-1304 ESINRCK
+1304 ESINSEKQSSRGNSRPSSS
-1311 HWVQCESFTDMY
+1311 HSSNNFDLPD
-1323 KKRIPGPLMS
+1323 IPKERPRTSSNSRKVDGTKNLKETI
-1333 IFGELERKSRLRQ
+1333 IFG
-1346 SQSDE
+1346 
-1351 DLSQGDNRTATD
+1351 QGDNRTATD

-1384 ALDRNWGMQ
+1384 ALDRNWGIQ

-1516 LLSLVGEARYVKV
+1516 LLSLVGEARRKQVLSITEDKSKKLLEGKLDKSQNDFVGRAGLTHQPVEAVNTKQQCQWTIYSVEQNARRNFARSYVNEITKEAIFTDRKKNELLKQWPMIFHEMVYSSMSDMSDMQSYMKKCLEELEKS

>member
-399 RVTDPGTSVSSRRP
+399 RVT
-413 GLYNPLYHLMSLPG
+413 
-427 FKSNLASSG
+427 
-436 SVIPA
+436 
-441 ENILDGSSTDNKN
+441 
-454 ITGNLITPKSSSS
+454 
-467 HFTPAFQRTHVLSS
+467 
-481 AGDMSKIGLVDDSDN
+481 
-496 KGRNSLGKPRFM
+496 
-508 TVKATNWAVNT
+508 
-519 TVSSKASSVSNTVVH
+519 
-534 TTPQRQNFLPN
+534 
-545 KTGMATKPQTPY
+545 
-557 TLYRSYTS
+557 
-565 VEQLNDNS
+565 
-573 PKPSMKRHTLSL
+573 
-585 MDPLSTS
+585 
-592 PMFTLSPVESNDD
+592 
-605 RVWKFGSEPS
+605 
-615 VHQTSVSADRPFL
+615 
-628 EKNLRNG
+628 
-635 SETSVD
+635 
-641 QKSVNSSIDS
+641 
-651 IQNVEKMPRKASRPN
+651 
-666 SEYSECSESTQ
+666 
-677 STKTLTETDFIN
+677 
-689 NGSRPISEYSVTSD
+689 
-703 KTLQPKDG
+703 
-711 DVPETTGTL
+711 
-720 SRPLSEYSENSER
+720 
-733 KMSEN
+733 
-738 VLQGKNVFR
+738 
-747 YYSDSDLSRTTE
+747 
-759 SKMAQEQNISSLI
+759 
-772 SDSKNLLEKTY
+772 
-783 DREKQ
+783 
-788 EKFMPFWKV
+788 
-797 IDNKIVRVTCN
+797 
-808 EEEFEKMKLD
+808 
-818 RSTARNME
+818 
-826 VNRSTVKPEFN
+826 
-837 FNGTNGDTKLENI
+837 
-850 LKTSL
+850 
-855 DAKIEVSNEMANLLN
+855 
-870 DSGPKSLDKKVQLN
+870 
-884 QKVEKSEKDIVLEK
+884 
-898 ETTSLSTDKYDISIT
+898 
-913 RNFYQKSY
+913 
-921 GIDQVTMII
+921 
-930 PKSAEAVEN
+930 
-939 PKSNDTVKIPKSAAE
+939 
-954 ETKKSKEFENMH
+954 
-966 QSLGTQKNKGQ
+966 
-977 RIDTNQE
+977 
-984 ENQASG
+984 
-990 ELHSVKINNLQS
+990 
-1002 SADSRQSQKA
+1002 
-1012 PPLKPL
+1012 
-1018 KTSESFP
+1018 
-1025 NLRTADLG
+1025 
-1033 SSGNMNEKTLP
+1033 
-1044 ELSTKSVRKL
+1044 
-1054 KEDQSKHLL
+1054 
-1063 VKEPLIAESLA
+1063 
-1074 KKPDKLTIFK
+1074 
-1084 EPPLQIQSKTTM
+1084 
-1096 ATIHETENATSQ
+1096 
-1108 TMSVQGVQQK
+1108 
-1118 TGLSK
+1118 
-1123 SVSAP
+1123 
-1128 SLSAVAL
+1128 
-1135 SDNTTESTSTSST
+1135 
-1148 SLDLSLGMSSLGSP
+1148 
-1162 ITLGSTESIPSTPSQ
+1162 
-1177 PTRKNSGTTMGLS
+1177 
-1190 VVKQSFKATPLMLTC
+1190 
-1205 SAVFPVVVSP
+1205 
-1215 VREEERR
+1215 EEERR

-1304 ESINRCK
+1304 ESINSEKQSSRGNSRPSSS
-1311 HWVQCESFTDMY
+1311 HSSNNFDLPD
-1323 KKRIPGPLMS
+1323 IPKERPRTSSNTRKVEGTKNLKETI
-1333 IFGELERKSRLRQ
+1333 IFG
-1346 SQSDE
+1346 
-1351 DLSQGDNRTATD
+1351 QGDNRTATD

-1516 LLSLVGEARYVKV
+1516 LLSLVGEARRKQVLSITEDKSKKLLEGKLDKSQNEFVGRAGLTHQPVEAVNTKQQEQNARRNFARSYVNEITKEAIFTDRKKNELLKQWPMIFHEMVYSSMSDMSDMQSYMKKCLEELEKS

>member
-399 RVTDPGTSVSSRRP
+399 RVT
-413 GLYNPLYHLMSLPG
+413 
-427 FKSNLASSG
+427 
-436 SVIPA
+436 
-441 ENILDGSSTDNKN
+441 
-454 ITGNLITPKSSSS
+454 
-467 HFTPAFQRTHVLSS
+467 
-481 AGDMSKIGLVDDSDN
+481 
-496 KGRNSLGKPRFM
+496 
-508 TVKATNWAVNT
+508 
-519 TVSSKASSVSNTVVH
+519 
-534 TTPQRQNFLPN
+534 
-545 KTGMATKPQTPY
+545 
-557 TLYRSYTS
+557 
-565 VEQLNDNS
+565 
-573 PKPSMKRHTLSL
+573 
-585 MDPLSTS
+585 
-592 PMFTLSPVESNDD
+592 
-605 RVWKFGSEPS
+605 
-615 VHQTSVSADRPFL
+615 
-628 EKNLRNG
+628 
-635 SETSVD
+635 
-641 QKSVNSSIDS
+641 
-651 IQNVEKMPRKASRPN
+651 
-666 SEYSECSESTQ
+666 
-677 STKTLTETDFIN
+677 
-689 NGSRPISEYSVTSD
+689 
-703 KTLQPKDG
+703 
-711 DVPETTGTL
+711 
-720 SRPLSEYSENSER
+720 
-733 KMSEN
+733 
-738 VLQGKNVFR
+738 
-747 YYSDSDLSRTTE
+747 
-759 SKMAQEQNISSLI
+759 
-772 SDSKNLLEKTY
+772 
-783 DREKQ
+783 
-788 EKFMPFWKV
+788 
-797 IDNKIVRVTCN
+797 
-808 EEEFEKMKLD
+808 
-818 RSTARNME
+818 
-826 VNRSTVKPEFN
+826 
-837 FNGTNGDTKLENI
+837 
-850 LKTSL
+850 
-855 DAKIEVSNEMANLLN
+855 
-870 DSGPKSLDKKVQLN
+870 
-884 QKVEKSEKDIVLEK
+884 
-898 ETTSLSTDKYDISIT
+898 
-913 RNFYQKSY
+913 
-921 GIDQVTMII
+921 
-930 PKSAEAVEN
+930 
-939 PKSNDTVKIPKSAAE
+939 
-954 ETKKSKEFENMH
+954 
-966 QSLGTQKNKGQ
+966 
-977 RIDTNQE
+977 
-984 ENQASG
+984 
-990 ELHSVKINNLQS
+990 
-1002 SADSRQSQKA
+1002 
-1012 PPLKPL
+1012 
-1018 KTSESFP
+1018 
-1025 NLRTADLG
+1025 
-1033 SSGNMNEKTLP
+1033 
-1044 ELSTKSVRKL
+1044 
-1054 KEDQSKHLL
+1054 
-1063 VKEPLIAESLA
+1063 
-1074 KKPDKLTIFK
+1074 
-1084 EPPLQIQSKTTM
+1084 
-1096 ATIHETENATSQ
+1096 
-1108 TMSVQGVQQK
+1108 
-1118 TGLSK
+1118 
-1123 SVSAP
+1123 
-1128 SLSAVAL
+1128 
-1135 SDNTTESTSTSST
+1135 
-1148 SLDLSLGMSSLGSP
+1148 
-1162 ITLGSTESIPSTPSQ
+1162 
-1177 PTRKNSGTTMGLS
+1177 
-1190 VVKQSFKATPLMLTC
+1190 
-1205 SAVFPVVVSP
+1205 
-1215 VREEERR
+1215 EEERR

-1304 ESINRCK
+1304 ESINSEKQSSRGNSRPSSS
-1311 HWVQCESFTDMY
+1311 HSSNNFDLPD
-1323 KKRIPGPLMS
+1323 IPKERPRTSSNTRKVDGTKNLKETI
-1333 IFGELERKSRLRQ
+1333 IFG
-1346 SQSDE
+1346 
-1351 DLSQGDNRTATD
+1351 QGDNRTATD

-1406 DFEDIAKQL
+1406 EFEDIAKQL

-1516 LLSLVGEARYVKV
+1516 LLSLVGEARRKQVLSITEDKSKKLLEGKLDKSQNEFVGRAGLTHQPVEAVNTKQQEQNARRNFARSYVNEITKEAIFTDRKKNELLKQWPMIFHEMVYSSMSDMSDMQSYMKKCLEELEKS

>member
-85 FALNQFAG
+85 FALNQFA
-93 SDQKPTEKVPIHYRS
+93 EKVPIHYRS

-399 RVTDPGTSVSSRRP
+399 RVT
-413 GLYNPLYHLMSLPG
+413 
-427 FKSNLASSG
+427 
-436 SVIPA
+436 
-441 ENILDGSSTDNKN
+441 
-454 ITGNLITPKSSSS
+454 
-467 HFTPAFQRTHVLSS
+467 
-481 AGDMSKIGLVDDSDN
+481 
-496 KGRNSLGKPRFM
+496 
-508 TVKATNWAVNT
+508 
-519 TVSSKASSVSNTVVH
+519 
-534 TTPQRQNFLPN
+534 
-545 KTGMATKPQTPY
+545 
-557 TLYRSYTS
+557 
-565 VEQLNDNS
+565 
-573 PKPSMKRHTLSL
+573 
-585 MDPLSTS
+585 
-592 PMFTLSPVESNDD
+592 
-605 RVWKFGSEPS
+605 
-615 VHQTSVSADRPFL
+615 
-628 EKNLRNG
+628 
-635 SETSVD
+635 
-641 QKSVNSSIDS
+641 
-651 IQNVEKMPRKASRPN
+651 
-666 SEYSECSESTQ
+666 
-677 STKTLTETDFIN
+677 
-689 NGSRPISEYSVTSD
+689 
-703 KTLQPKDG
+703 
-711 DVPETTGTL
+711 
-720 SRPLSEYSENSER
+720 
-733 KMSEN
+733 
-738 VLQGKNVFR
+738 
-747 YYSDSDLSRTTE
+747 
-759 SKMAQEQNISSLI
+759 
-772 SDSKNLLEKTY
+772 
-783 DREKQ
+783 
-788 EKFMPFWKV
+788 
-797 IDNKIVRVTCN
+797 
-808 EEEFEKMKLD
+808 
-818 RSTARNME
+818 
-826 VNRSTVKPEFN
+826 
-837 FNGTNGDTKLENI
+837 
-850 LKTSL
+850 
-855 DAKIEVSNEMANLLN
+855 
-870 DSGPKSLDKKVQLN
+870 
-884 QKVEKSEKDIVLEK
+884 
-898 ETTSLSTDKYDISIT
+898 
-913 RNFYQKSY
+913 
-921 GIDQVTMII
+921 
-930 PKSAEAVEN
+930 
-939 PKSNDTVKIPKSAAE
+939 
-954 ETKKSKEFENMH
+954 
-966 QSLGTQKNKGQ
+966 
-977 RIDTNQE
+977 
-984 ENQASG
+984 
-990 ELHSVKINNLQS
+990 
-1002 SADSRQSQKA
+1002 
-1012 PPLKPL
+1012 
-1018 KTSESFP
+1018 
-1025 NLRTADLG
+1025 
-1033 SSGNMNEKTLP
+1033 
-1044 ELSTKSVRKL
+1044 
-1054 KEDQSKHLL
+1054 
-1063 VKEPLIAESLA
+1063 
-1074 KKPDKLTIFK
+1074 
-1084 EPPLQIQSKTTM
+1084 
-1096 ATIHETENATSQ
+1096 
-1108 TMSVQGVQQK
+1108 
-1118 TGLSK
+1118 
-1123 SVSAP
+1123 
-1128 SLSAVAL
+1128 
-1135 SDNTTESTSTSST
+1135 
-1148 SLDLSLGMSSLGSP
+1148 
-1162 ITLGSTESIPSTPSQ
+1162 
-1177 PTRKNSGTTMGLS
+1177 
-1190 VVKQSFKATPLMLTC
+1190 
-1205 SAVFPVVVSP
+1205 
-1215 VREEERR
+1215 EEERR

-1304 ESINRCK
+1304 ESINR
-1311 HWVQCESFTDMY
+1311 
-1323 KKRIPGPLMS
+1323 RIPGPLMS

-1351 DLSQGDNRTATD
+1351 DLSEKQSSRGNSRPSSSHSSNNFDLPDIPKERPRTSSNTRKVEGTKNLKETIIFGQGDNRTATD

-1516 LLSLVGEARYVKV
+1516 LLSLVGEARRKQVLSITEDKSKKLLEGKLDKSQNEFVGRAGLTHQPVEAVNTKQQEQNARRNFARSYVNEITKEAIFTDRKKNELLKQWPMIFHEMVYSSMSDMSDMQSYMKKCLEELEKS

>member
-37 SQSSLFSRHTQQFD
+37 LQSSLFSRHTQQFD

-93 SDQKPTEKVPIHYRS
+93 SDQKSTEKVPIHYRS

-283 QISNIENLNHLTE
+283 QISNIENLNHLSE

-399 RVTDPGTSVSSRRP
+399 RVT
-413 GLYNPLYHLMSLPG
+413 
-427 FKSNLASSG
+427 
-436 SVIPA
+436 
-441 ENILDGSSTDNKN
+441 
-454 ITGNLITPKSSSS
+454 
-467 HFTPAFQRTHVLSS
+467 
-481 AGDMSKIGLVDDSDN
+481 
-496 KGRNSLGKPRFM
+496 
-508 TVKATNWAVNT
+508 
-519 TVSSKASSVSNTVVH
+519 
-534 TTPQRQNFLPN
+534 
-545 KTGMATKPQTPY
+545 
-557 TLYRSYTS
+557 
-565 VEQLNDNS
+565 
-573 PKPSMKRHTLSL
+573 
-585 MDPLSTS
+585 
-592 PMFTLSPVESNDD
+592 
-605 RVWKFGSEPS
+605 
-615 VHQTSVSADRPFL
+615 
-628 EKNLRNG
+628 
-635 SETSVD
+635 
-641 QKSVNSSIDS
+641 
-651 IQNVEKMPRKASRPN
+651 
-666 SEYSECSESTQ
+666 
-677 STKTLTETDFIN
+677 
-689 NGSRPISEYSVTSD
+689 
-703 KTLQPKDG
+703 
-711 DVPETTGTL
+711 
-720 SRPLSEYSENSER
+720 
-733 KMSEN
+733 
-738 VLQGKNVFR
+738 
-747 YYSDSDLSRTTE
+747 
-759 SKMAQEQNISSLI
+759 
-772 SDSKNLLEKTY
+772 
-783 DREKQ
+783 
-788 EKFMPFWKV
+788 
-797 IDNKIVRVTCN
+797 
-808 EEEFEKMKLD
+808 
-818 RSTARNME
+818 
-826 VNRSTVKPEFN
+826 
-837 FNGTNGDTKLENI
+837 
-850 LKTSL
+850 
-855 DAKIEVSNEMANLLN
+855 
-870 DSGPKSLDKKVQLN
+870 
-884 QKVEKSEKDIVLEK
+884 
-898 ETTSLSTDKYDISIT
+898 
-913 RNFYQKSY
+913 
-921 GIDQVTMII
+921 
-930 PKSAEAVEN
+930 
-939 PKSNDTVKIPKSAAE
+939 
-954 ETKKSKEFENMH
+954 
-966 QSLGTQKNKGQ
+966 
-977 RIDTNQE
+977 
-984 ENQASG
+984 
-990 ELHSVKINNLQS
+990 
-1002 SADSRQSQKA
+1002 
-1012 PPLKPL
+1012 
-1018 KTSESFP
+1018 
-1025 NLRTADLG
+1025 
-1033 SSGNMNEKTLP
+1033 
-1044 ELSTKSVRKL
+1044 
-1054 KEDQSKHLL
+1054 
-1063 VKEPLIAESLA
+1063 
-1074 KKPDKLTIFK
+1074 
-1084 EPPLQIQSKTTM
+1084 
-1096 ATIHETENATSQ
+1096 
-1108 TMSVQGVQQK
+1108 
-1118 TGLSK
+1118 
-1123 SVSAP
+1123 
-1128 SLSAVAL
+1128 
-1135 SDNTTESTSTSST
+1135 
-1148 SLDLSLGMSSLGSP
+1148 
-1162 ITLGSTESIPSTPSQ
+1162 
-1177 PTRKNSGTTMGLS
+1177 
-1190 VVKQSFKATPLMLTC
+1190 
-1205 SAVFPVVVSP
+1205 
-1215 VREEERR
+1215 EEERR

-1304 ESINRCK
+1304 ESINR
-1311 HWVQCESFTDMY
+1311 
-1323 KKRIPGPLMS
+1323 
-1333 IFGELERKSRLRQ
+1333 KSRLRQ

-1351 DLSQGDNRTATD
+1351 DLSEKQSSRGNSRPSSSHSSNNFDLPDIPKERPRTSSNSRKVDGTKNLKETIIFGQGDNRTATD

-1384 ALDRNWGMQ
+1384 ALDRNWGIQ

-1516 LLSLVGEARYVKV
+1516 LLSLVGEARRKQVLSITEDKSKKLLEGKLDKSQNDFVGRAGLTHQPVEAVNTKQQEQNARRNFARSYVNEITKEAIFTDRKKNELLKQWPMIFHEMVYSSMSDMSDMQSYMKKCLEELEKS

>member
-1 MYNKPRSRL
+1 M
-10 TLTRETN
+10 EE
-17 IHTTNSLASLQIVPT
+17 
-32 VSSGN
+32 SSPG
-37 SQSSLFSRHTQQFD
+37 RAYG
-51 KSTVQPQD
+51 
-59 QVIFRPTQILPSD
+59 FRKYCLMP
-72 VNMKRYTHQGTPD
+72 
-85 FALNQFAG
+85 
-93 SDQKPTEKVPIHYRS
+93 EKVPIHYRS

-283 QISNIENLNHLTE
+283 QISNIENLNHLSE

-307 VHVDN
+307 IHVDN

-399 RVTDPGTSVSSRRP
+399 RVT
-413 GLYNPLYHLMSLPG
+413 
-427 FKSNLASSG
+427 
-436 SVIPA
+436 
-441 ENILDGSSTDNKN
+441 
-454 ITGNLITPKSSSS
+454 
-467 HFTPAFQRTHVLSS
+467 
-481 AGDMSKIGLVDDSDN
+481 
-496 KGRNSLGKPRFM
+496 
-508 TVKATNWAVNT
+508 
-519 TVSSKASSVSNTVVH
+519 
-534 TTPQRQNFLPN
+534 
-545 KTGMATKPQTPY
+545 
-557 TLYRSYTS
+557 
-565 VEQLNDNS
+565 
-573 PKPSMKRHTLSL
+573 
-585 MDPLSTS
+585 
-592 PMFTLSPVESNDD
+592 
-605 RVWKFGSEPS
+605 
-615 VHQTSVSADRPFL
+615 
-628 EKNLRNG
+628 
-635 SETSVD
+635 
-641 QKSVNSSIDS
+641 
-651 IQNVEKMPRKASRPN
+651 
-666 SEYSECSESTQ
+666 
-677 STKTLTETDFIN
+677 
-689 NGSRPISEYSVTSD
+689 
-703 KTLQPKDG
+703 
-711 DVPETTGTL
+711 
-720 SRPLSEYSENSER
+720 
-733 KMSEN
+733 
-738 VLQGKNVFR
+738 
-747 YYSDSDLSRTTE
+747 
-759 SKMAQEQNISSLI
+759 
-772 SDSKNLLEKTY
+772 
-783 DREKQ
+783 
-788 EKFMPFWKV
+788 
-797 IDNKIVRVTCN
+797 
-808 EEEFEKMKLD
+808 
-818 RSTARNME
+818 
-826 VNRSTVKPEFN
+826 
-837 FNGTNGDTKLENI
+837 
-850 LKTSL
+850 
-855 DAKIEVSNEMANLLN
+855 
-870 DSGPKSLDKKVQLN
+870 
-884 QKVEKSEKDIVLEK
+884 
-898 ETTSLSTDKYDISIT
+898 
-913 RNFYQKSY
+913 
-921 GIDQVTMII
+921 
-930 PKSAEAVEN
+930 
-939 PKSNDTVKIPKSAAE
+939 
-954 ETKKSKEFENMH
+954 
-966 QSLGTQKNKGQ
+966 
-977 RIDTNQE
+977 
-984 ENQASG
+984 
-990 ELHSVKINNLQS
+990 
-1002 SADSRQSQKA
+1002 
-1012 PPLKPL
+1012 
-1018 KTSESFP
+1018 
-1025 NLRTADLG
+1025 
-1033 SSGNMNEKTLP
+1033 
-1044 ELSTKSVRKL
+1044 
-1054 KEDQSKHLL
+1054 
-1063 VKEPLIAESLA
+1063 
-1074 KKPDKLTIFK
+1074 
-1084 EPPLQIQSKTTM
+1084 
-1096 ATIHETENATSQ
+1096 
-1108 TMSVQGVQQK
+1108 
-1118 TGLSK
+1118 
-1123 SVSAP
+1123 
-1128 SLSAVAL
+1128 
-1135 SDNTTESTSTSST
+1135 
-1148 SLDLSLGMSSLGSP
+1148 
-1162 ITLGSTESIPSTPSQ
+1162 
-1177 PTRKNSGTTMGLS
+1177 
-1190 VVKQSFKATPLMLTC
+1190 
-1205 SAVFPVVVSP
+1205 
-1215 VREEERR
+1215 EEERR

-1236 DINKTQVLKEKKR
+1236 DINKTQILKEKKR

-1304 ESINRCK
+1304 ESINRTIMHGPPHFCK
-1311 HWVQCESFTDMY
+1311 KVALVTSVYAVDNVFPTPCVDSAR
-1323 KKRIPGPLMS
+1323 RIPGPLMS

-1351 DLSQGDNRTATD
+1351 ELSEKQCSRGNSRPSSSHSSTNIDLPDIPKERPRTSSNSRKVDGTKNLKETIIFGQGDNRTATD

-1516 LLSLVGEARYVKV
+1516 LLSLVGEARRKQVLSITEDKSKKLLEGKLDKSQNDFVGRAGLTHQPVETVNVKQQCHWTIYSVEQNARRNFARSYVNEITKEAIFTDRKRNELLKQWPMIFHEMVYSSMSDMSDMQSYMKKCLEELEKS